1 MSAIKTKTL
10 SKNSAIN
17 VVDEVALNKSS
28 VVTNGTKFS
37 SRKEIKAAQKLTNKD
52 KAKLNAL
59 GVDTE
64 KKEKKKPNIL
74 VKEFIR
80 EFIPNPLHDY
90 ESYNAVFTLA
100 ALTLEEVNFPNIL
113 YNRMPLHPIAHS
125 SGKGKIEEV
134 TFYKQA
140 GVNLEY
146 FIDNVEVKSFITPN
160 PKTKH
165 VQRSEISFTVTE
177 PYSIGL
183 FLQTMAIQAAKAS
196 DDGNVEFT
204 NAPYALIIDFVGTDV
219 NGKIFR
225 NNNLRKVMPIQ
236 MTKAAIRA
244 SQAGA
249 VYDCVGA
256 PWVETP
262 TMDVNNAIN
271 TDITLAG
278 KTVYEM
284 MQVGDDSLMGQLNF
298 KGAELD
304 KKAKKKEQLATVPAD
319 DYVIYFPKN
328 SEIEYTE
335 AERKLVLQD
344 RATTADQYGTGEQ
357 GDYFFNTVKR
367 DRIVETLLGKNIS
380 VTNEYT
386 GTSGE
391 GIRVDQTSGEGPNA
405 TFLGNDIGA
414 SKMAINEN
422 NMAIMGKRFP
432 DFEEKYDKRKK
443 TFTRDGIT
451 LDLKQ
456 MTLSFKKGT
465 RITDI
470 IETVILLSEYAKNLT
485 KNPDEMKNKEP
496 GKHPWF
502 RIRTKCFQLQDSFF
516 KAKANNHPRLNVF
529 SIVPY
534 QVPDTIFD
542 DDTSMPSGYTVIRQ
556 NIVKGYNYLYTG
568 LNKDVLDF
576 DLTYNFAFFNSAP
589 ANLKK
594 SSATSSA
601 GGNKSIEK
609 SAVATSGPIYTITD
623 SENNKPGHLASKII
637 KAQDQKTSSEGT
649 ENESAELKIARTMND
664 RIINGG
670 TTDLIQLDLTII
682 GDPYFLPASG
692 MMNSD
697 EPTRFFVDPRPYITT
712 SASDKNN
719 GNGRGEINYQDTAC
733 FIEMNF
739 QTPIDYQPGTD
750 NLMFP
755 QGGAYTNGAG
765 ETIRLGEFSGI
776 FQVQTITSSFRQNI
790 FEQTLRINRQS
801 NMTLDATEGSGNK
814 KKIVK
819 DNSNN

>member
-1 MSAIKTKTL
+1 MSDYLDGLNVTTDNAKITVEEGVGTKIDSATL
-10 SKNSAIN
+10 SI
-17 VVDEVALNKSS
+17 D
-28 VVTNGTKFS
+28 
-37 SRKEIKAAQKLTNKD
+37 
-52 KAKLNAL
+52 
-59 GVDTE
+59 E
-64 KKEKKKPNIL
+64 KKRAAVVEATGGNIDGKKDEKPKVI
-74 VKEFIR
+74 VKQYVRDFID
-80 EFIPNPLHDY
+80 NPLHDY

-100 ALTLEEVNFPNIL
+100 ALTVEEVNFPNLL

-125 SGKGKIEEV
+125 TGKGKIEEV

-146 FIDNVEVKSFITPN
+146 FIDNVEVESQVSPS
-160 PKTKH
+160 PKTKFT
-165 VQRSEISFTVTE
+165 QKDKIRFTVTE

-196 DDGNVEFT
+196 DDGNAQYLQ
-204 NAPYALIIDFVGTDV
+204 APYALIVDFVGVDAT
-219 NGKIFR
+219 GKIFR

-249 VYDCVGA
+249 VYDCEA
-256 PWVETP
+256 SPWTQTP
-262 TMDVNNAIN
+262 VQDINNVID

-298 KGAELD
+298 KGEDLD
-304 KKAKKKEQLATVPAD
+304 KKAKKKEKLATVAQD

-328 SEIEYTE
+328 SQIEYTE
-335 AERKLVLQD
+335 EQRKLTLKD
-344 RATTADQYGTGEQ
+344 RAIVADRWSTGEQ
-357 GDYFFNTVKR
+357 GDYYFNTEKR
-367 DRIVETLLGKNIS
+367 DIVVETLLGKDVR
-380 VTNEYT
+380 VTNEFT
-386 GTSGE
+386 GTSGQ
-391 GIRVDQTSGEGPNA
+391 GVRVFQTDGEGPNA
-405 TFLGNDIGA
+405 TFLGNEIGA

-422 NMAIMGKRFP
+422 NMAIIGKRFP
-432 DFEEKYDKRKK
+432 NFEEKYDKRKK

-465 RITDI
+465 RVSDI

-485 KNPDEMKNKEP
+485 KNPDEMKNKQP

-502 RIRTKCFQLQDSFF
+502 RVRTKCFQLQDQFF
-516 KAKANNHPRLNVF
+516 KKQVNVHPRLNVF

-542 DDTSMPSGYTVIRQ
+542 DDTSLPSGYSVVRQ

-576 DLTYNFAFFNSAP
+576 DLTYNFGFYNELP
-589 ANLKK
+589 KNLYK
-594 SSATSSA
+594 SSSSSSA

-609 SAVATSGPIYTITD
+609 NATATPSVVFDIVDSKEDKAGSISARAIKPQATQTGD
-623 SENNKPGHLASKII
+623 
-637 KAQDQKTSSEGT
+637 GT
-649 ENESAELKIARTMND
+649 ENESVELKVARAMND

-670 TTDLIQLDLTII
+670 ISDLILMDLTII
-682 GDPYFLPASG
+682 GDSYFLPASA

-697 EPTRFFVDPRPYITT
+697 EPTRFFVDPRPYATT
-712 SASDKNN
+712 SATQKNN
-719 GNGRGEINYQDTAC
+719 DNGRGEINYQDTYC

-739 QTPIDYQPGTD
+739 QTPIDYQPGGD
-750 NLMFP
+750 NLIFP
-755 QGGAYTNGAG
+755 QGGAYENGAG
-765 ETIRLGEFSGI
+765 ETIRLGEFSGVY
-776 FQVQTITSSFRQNI
+776 QVQTIVSSFQQGK

-801 NMTLDATEGSGNK
+801 NMTLNATEGSGNK
-814 KKIVK
+814 KKVQKKNSK
-819 DNSNN
+819 D

>member
-1 MSAIKTKTL
+1 MGRTNLKNNI
-10 SKNSAIN
+10 KNSRIN

-28 VVTNGTKFS
+28 VVTNGTRFS
-37 SRKEIKAAQKLTNKD
+37 SRKEIKEANKQKALLKAQ
-52 KAKLNAL
+52 
-59 GVDTE
+59 GVDLP
-64 KKEKKKPNIL
+64 KEKKKSNIL

-262 TMDVNNAIN
+262 TMDVNNSIN

-304 KKAKKKEQLATVPAD
+304 KKAKKKEQLATVPSD

-367 DRIVETLLGKNIS
+367 DRIVETLLGKNVT

-502 RIRTKCFQLQDSFF
+502 RMRTKCFQLQDSFF

-542 DDTSMPSGYTVIRQ
+542 DDTSMPSGYSVIRQ

-670 TTDLIQLDLTII
+670 TTDLIQMDLTII

-712 SASDKNN
+712 PASNKNN

-755 QGGAYTNGAG
+755 QGGAYQNGAG

-801 NMTLDATEGSGNK
+801 NMTLDAVEGSGNK

>member
-1 MSAIKTKTL
+1 MGNPIVKDDTTQSDSATYRSGDGL
-10 SKNSAIN
+10 DNYG
-17 VVDEVALNKSS
+17 D
-28 VVTNGTKFS
+28 VTNRT
-37 SRKEIKAAQKLTNKD
+37 TV
-52 KAKLNAL
+52 NAEAPNE
-59 GVDTE
+59 G
-64 KKEKKKPNIL
+64 KKSNIR

-80 EFIPNPLHDY
+80 DLIPNPLHDY

-113 YNRMPLHPIAHS
+113 YNRMPLYPLAHS
-125 SGKGKIEEV
+125 AGKGNTKEV

-140 GVNLEY
+140 GVSLEY
-146 FIDNVEVKSFITPN
+146 FIDNVEIKSFISPN

-177 PYSIGL
+177 PFSIGL
-183 FLQTMAIQAAKAS
+183 FLQTMQIQAGKAS

-204 NAPYALIIDFVGTDV
+204 QAPYALIVDFVGTDA

-225 NNNLRKVMPIQ
+225 NNNLRKVMPVQ

-249 VYDCVGA
+249 VYECTAA
-256 PWVETP
+256 PWTETP
-262 TMDVNNAIN
+262 TMDVNNQIN
-271 TDITLAG
+271 TDITLSG

-304 KKAKKKEQLATVPAD
+304 KKAKKKEQLATVPTD
-319 DYVIYFPKN
+319 DFVIYFPEN

-335 AERKLVLQD
+335 AERKMVLKD
-344 RATTADQYGTGEQ
+344 RAIVSDNGTGER
-357 GDYFFNTVKR
+357 GDYVFNTEKR
-367 DRIVETLLGKNIS
+367 DTVVETLLGKN
-380 VTNEYT
+380 VRATNEYT
-386 GTSGE
+386 GTSGQ
-391 GIRVDQTSGEGPNA
+391 GVRVFQTEGEGSNA
-405 TFLGNDIGA
+405 FFLGNVIGA

-422 NMAIMGKRFP
+422 NMAMMGKKFP

-451 LDLKQ
+451 LNLKA
-456 MTLSFKKGT
+456 MTLSFKKNT

-485 KNPDEMKNKEP
+485 KNPDEMLNKQP

-502 RIRTKCFQLQDSFF
+502 RVRTKCFQLQDAFF
-516 KAKANNHPRLNVF
+516 KLKTKHHPRLNVF

-542 DDTSMPSGYTVIRQ
+542 DDTSMPSGYTVVRQ

-568 LNKDVLDF
+568 LNKDILDF
-576 DLTYNFAFFNSAP
+576 QLDYNFAFYNSAP
-589 ANLKK
+589 QNLNK
-594 SSATSSA
+594 SSSTSSA

-609 SAVATSGPIYTITD
+609 SSLATSQQQGKLTEAANDNP
-623 SENNKPGHLASKII
+623 SGLASRMI
-637 KAQDQKTSSEGT
+637 KAQKGTSGEGT

-670 TTDLIQLDLTII
+670 TTDLMQMDLQII
-682 GDPYFLPASG
+682 GDPYFIPATG

-697 EPTRFFVDPRPYITT
+697 EPIRFFVDPRPYAPT
-712 SASDKNN
+712 SKSDKNN

-739 QTPIDYQPGTD
+739 QTPIDYQPGGD
-750 NLMFP
+750 NFIFP
-755 QGGAYTNGAG
+755 QGGAYKNGAG
-765 ETIRLGEFSGI
+765 QTIRLGEFSGI
-776 FQVQTITSSFRQNI
+776 FQVQTIVSSFRQGK
-790 FEQTLRINRQS
+790 FEQTLRINRQH
-801 NMTLDATEGSGNK
+801 NMTLDAVEGAGNKKSIIMVTDKAQLKTPKKLTNTEGS
-814 KKIVK
+814 
-819 DNSNN
+819 S

>member
-1 MSAIKTKTL
+1 MSDYLDGLSVTTDNAKITVEEGVGTKIDSATL
-10 SKNSAIN
+10 SI
-17 VVDEVALNKSS
+17 D
-28 VVTNGTKFS
+28 
-37 SRKEIKAAQKLTNKD
+37 
-52 KAKLNAL
+52 
-59 GVDTE
+59 E
-64 KKEKKKPNIL
+64 KKRAAVVEATGGNIDGKKDEKPKVI
-74 VKEFIR
+74 VKQYVRDFID
-80 EFIPNPLHDY
+80 NPLHDY

-100 ALTLEEVNFPNIL
+100 ALTVEEVNFPNLL

-125 SGKGKIEEV
+125 TGKGKIEEV

-146 FIDNVEVKSFITPN
+146 FIDNVEVESQVSPS
-160 PKTKH
+160 PKTKFT
-165 VQRSEISFTVTE
+165 QKDKIRFTVTE

-196 DDGNVEFT
+196 DDGNAQYLQ
-204 NAPYALIIDFVGTDV
+204 APYALIVDFVGVDAT
-219 NGKIFR
+219 GKIFR

-249 VYDCVGA
+249 VYDCEA
-256 PWVETP
+256 SPWTQTP
-262 TMDVNNAIN
+262 VQDINNVID

-298 KGAELD
+298 KGEDLD
-304 KKAKKKEQLATVPAD
+304 KKAKKKEKLATVAQD

-328 SEIEYTE
+328 SQIEYTE
-335 AERKLVLQD
+335 EQRKLTLKD
-344 RATTADQYGTGEQ
+344 RAIVADRWSTGEQ
-357 GDYFFNTVKR
+357 GDYYFNTEKR
-367 DRIVETLLGKNIS
+367 DIVVETLLGKDVR
-380 VTNEYT
+380 VTNEFT
-386 GTSGE
+386 GTSGQ
-391 GIRVDQTSGEGPNA
+391 GVRVFQTDGEGPNA
-405 TFLGNDIGA
+405 TFLGNEIGA

-422 NMAIMGKRFP
+422 NMAIIGKRFP
-432 DFEEKYDKRKK
+432 NFEEKYDKRKK

-465 RITDI
+465 RVSDI

-485 KNPDEMKNKEP
+485 KNPDEMKNKQP

-502 RIRTKCFQLQDSFF
+502 RVRTKCFQLQDQFF
-516 KAKANNHPRLNVF
+516 KKQVNVHPRLNVF

-542 DDTSMPSGYTVIRQ
+542 DDTSLPSGYSVVRQ

-576 DLTYNFAFFNSAP
+576 DLTYNFGFYNELP
-589 ANLKK
+589 KNLYK
-594 SSATSSA
+594 SSSSSSA

-609 SAVATSGPIYTITD
+609 NATATPSVVFDIVDSKEDKAGSISARAIKPQATQTGD
-623 SENNKPGHLASKII
+623 
-637 KAQDQKTSSEGT
+637 GT
-649 ENESAELKIARTMND
+649 ENESVELKVARAMND

-670 TTDLIQLDLTII
+670 ISDLILMDLTII
-682 GDPYFLPASG
+682 GDPYFLPASA

-697 EPTRFFVDPRPYITT
+697 EPTRFFVDPRPYATT
-712 SASDKNN
+712 SATQKNN
-719 GNGRGEINYQDTAC
+719 GNGRGEINYQDTYC

-739 QTPIDYQPGTD
+739 QTPIDYQPGGD
-750 NLMFP
+750 NLIFP
-755 QGGAYTNGAG
+755 QGGAYENGAG
-765 ETIRLGEFSGI
+765 ETIRLGEFSGVY
-776 FQVQTITSSFRQNI
+776 QVQTIVSSFQQGK

-801 NMTLDATEGSGNK
+801 NMTLNATEGSGNK
-814 KKIVK
+814 KKVQKKNSK
-819 DNSNN
+819 D

>member
-1 MSAIKTKTL
+1 MGRVRGPAYNSKVTVKTDTAKD
-10 SKNSAIN
+10 NSATTGYQNAGGIGDYIEGYNVDGSRVIN
-17 VVDEVALNKSS
+17 P
-28 VVTNGTKFS
+28 
-37 SRKEIKAAQKLTNKD
+37 I
-52 KAKLNAL
+52 
-59 GVDTE
+59 
-64 KKEKKKPNIL
+64 KKETKEKDSKKKKKSNIL

-80 EFIPNPLHDY
+80 DLIPNPLHDY

-125 SGKGKIEEV
+125 SGKGNIEEV

-140 GVNLEY
+140 GVSLEY
-146 FIDNVEVKSFITPN
+146 FIDNVEVKSFIAPN

-165 VQRSEISFTVTE
+165 VQRSEIAFTVTE

-183 FLQTMAIQAAKAS
+183 FLQTMAIQAAKAAK
-196 DDGNVEFT
+196 DGNVEFT

-244 SQAGA
+244 TQAGA

-262 TMDVNNAIN
+262 TMDVNNSIN

-298 KGAELD
+298 KGEDLD
-304 KKAKKKEQLATVPAD
+304 KKAKKKEQLATVPQD

-328 SEIEYTE
+328 AQIEYTE
-335 AERKLVLQD
+335 ADRQLVSKD

-357 GDYFFNTVKR
+357 GDYYFNTVKR
-367 DRIVETLLGKNIS
+367 DRIVETLLGKNIT

-386 GTSGE
+386 GTSGQ
-391 GIRVDQTSGEGPNA
+391 GVRVDQTTGDGPNA
-405 TFLGNDIGA
+405 TFLGNEIGA

-422 NMAIMGKRFP
+422 NMAIMGKKFP
-432 DFEEKYDKRKK
+432 DFEKKYDKRKK

-451 LDLKQ
+451 LNLKQ

-485 KNPDEMKNKEP
+485 KNPDEMLNKEP

-502 RIRTKCFQLQDSFF
+502 RIRTKCFQLNDSFF

-542 DDTSMPSGYTVIRQ
+542 DDTSMPSGYSVIRQ

-576 DLTYNFAFFNSAP
+576 DLTYNFAFFNAAP

-609 SAVATSGPIYTITD
+609 SATATRSPIFTITD

-670 TTDLIQLDLTII
+670 TTDLIQMDLTII

-692 MMNSD
+692 MMNTD
-697 EPTRFFVDPRPYITT
+697 EPTRYFVDPRPYITT

-739 QTPIDYQPGTD
+739 QTPIDYQPNGD
-750 NLMFP
+750 NLIFP
-755 QGGAYTNGAG
+755 TGGAYENGAG

-776 FQVQTITSSFRQNI
+776 FQVQTITSSFRANI

-801 NMTLDATEGSGNK
+801 NMTLDAVEGDGNK

-819 DNSNN
+819 DNSKD

>member
-1 MSAIKTKTL
+1 MDYLDGFDVTTDNIKVVKDG
-10 SKNSAIN
+10 KNKINSATLN
-17 VVDEVALNKSS
+17 TAEKKQVALAEATGVNLDGK
-28 VVTNGTKFS
+28 
-37 SRKEIKAAQKLTNKD
+37 KD
-52 KAKLNAL
+52 
-59 GVDTE
+59 
-64 KKEKKKPNIL
+64 KKPNIL

-219 NGKIFR
+219 NGKVFR

-262 TMDVNNAIN
+262 TMDVNNSIN

-304 KKAKKKEQLATVPAD
+304 KKAKKKEQLATVPSD
-319 DYVIYFPKN
+319 DYVIYFPKK

-335 AERKLVLQD
+335 AERKLVLKD
-344 RATTADQYGTGEQ
+344 RATMTQDGS
-357 GDYFFNTVKR
+357 GDYFFNTEKR
-367 DRIVETLLGKNIS
+367 DKIVETLLGKDVR

-386 GTSGE
+386 GTSGQ
-391 GIRVDQTSGEGPNA
+391 GVRVDQTSGEGPNA

-485 KNPDEMKNKEP
+485 KNPDEMKNKQP

-502 RIRTKCFQLQDSFF
+502 RVRTKCFQLQDSFF
-516 KAKANNHPRLNVF
+516 KMKANNHPRLNVF

-623 SENNKPGHLASKII
+623 SANNKPGHLASKII

-670 TTDLIQLDLTII
+670 TTDLIQMDLTII

-755 QGGAYTNGAG
+755 QGGAYQNGAG

-801 NMTLDATEGSGNK
+801 NMTLDAVEGSGNK

-819 DNSNN
+819 DNSNK

>member
-1 MSAIKTKTL
+1 MSDYLDGLNVTTDNAKITVEEGVGTKIDSATL
-10 SKNSAIN
+10 SI
-17 VVDEVALNKSS
+17 D
-28 VVTNGTKFS
+28 
-37 SRKEIKAAQKLTNKD
+37 
-52 KAKLNAL
+52 
-59 GVDTE
+59 E
-64 KKEKKKPNIL
+64 KKRAAVVEATGGNIDGKKDEKPKVI
-74 VKEFIR
+74 VKQYVRDFID
-80 EFIPNPLHDY
+80 NPLHDY

-100 ALTLEEVNFPNIL
+100 ALTVEEVNFPNLL

-125 SGKGKIEEV
+125 TGKGKIEEV

-146 FIDNVEVKSFITPN
+146 FIDNVEVESQVSPS
-160 PKTKH
+160 PKTKFT
-165 VQRSEISFTVTE
+165 QKDKIRFTVTE

-196 DDGNVEFT
+196 DDGNAQYLQ
-204 NAPYALIIDFVGTDV
+204 APYALIVDFVGVDAT
-219 NGKIFR
+219 GKIFR

-249 VYDCVGA
+249 VYDCEA
-256 PWVETP
+256 SPWTQTP
-262 TMDVNNAIN
+262 VQDINNVID

-298 KGAELD
+298 KGEDLD
-304 KKAKKKEQLATVPAD
+304 KKAKKKEKLATVAQD

-328 SEIEYTE
+328 SQIEYTE
-335 AERKLVLQD
+335 EQRKLTLKD
-344 RATTADQYGTGEQ
+344 RAIVADRWSTGEQ
-357 GDYFFNTVKR
+357 GDYYFNTEKR
-367 DRIVETLLGKNIS
+367 DIVVETLLGKDVR
-380 VTNEYT
+380 VTNEFT
-386 GTSGE
+386 GTSGQ
-391 GIRVDQTSGEGPNA
+391 GVRVFQTDGEGPNA
-405 TFLGNDIGA
+405 TFLGNEIGA

-422 NMAIMGKRFP
+422 NMAIIGKRFP
-432 DFEEKYDKRKK
+432 NFEEKYDKRKK

-465 RITDI
+465 RVSDI

-485 KNPDEMKNKEP
+485 KNPDEMKNKQP

-502 RIRTKCFQLQDSFF
+502 RVRTKCFQLQDQFF
-516 KAKANNHPRLNVF
+516 KKQVNVHPRLNVF

-542 DDTSMPSGYTVIRQ
+542 DDTSLPSGYSVVRQ

-576 DLTYNFAFFNSAP
+576 DLTYNFGFYNELP
-589 ANLKK
+589 KNINK
-594 SSATSSA
+594 SSSTSSA

-609 SAVATSGPIYTITD
+609 NATATPSVIVDIVDSNQDKAGSISARAIKTQ
-623 SENNKPGHLASKII
+623 NNQRG
-637 KAQDQKTSSEGT
+637 EGT

-670 TTDLIQLDLTII
+670 ISDLILMDLTII
-682 GDPYFLPASG
+682 GDPYFLPASA

-697 EPTRFFVDPRPYITT
+697 EPIRYFVDPRPYATT
-712 SASDKNN
+712 PASQKNN
-719 GNGRGEINYQDTAC
+719 GNGRGEINYQDTYC

-739 QTPIDYQPGTD
+739 QTPIDYQPGGD
-750 NLMFP
+750 NLIFP
-755 QGGAYTNGAG
+755 QGGAYENGAG
-765 ETIRLGEFSGI
+765 QTIRLGEFSGVY
-776 FQVQTITSSFRQNI
+776 QVQTIASSFRQGK

-801 NMTLDATEGSGNK
+801 NMTLNAVEGSGNK
-814 KKIVK
+814 KKVQKKNSK
-819 DNSNN
+819 D

>member
-1 MSAIKTKTL
+1 MSDYLDGLNVTTDNAKITVEEGVGTKIDSATL
-10 SKNSAIN
+10 SI
-17 VVDEVALNKSS
+17 D
-28 VVTNGTKFS
+28 
-37 SRKEIKAAQKLTNKD
+37 
-52 KAKLNAL
+52 
-59 GVDTE
+59 E
-64 KKEKKKPNIL
+64 KKRAAVVEATGGNIDGKKDEKPKVI
-74 VKEFIR
+74 VKQYVRDFID
-80 EFIPNPLHDY
+80 NPLHDY

-100 ALTLEEVNFPNIL
+100 ALTVEEVNFPNLL

-125 SGKGKIEEV
+125 TGKGKIEEV

-146 FIDNVEVKSFITPN
+146 FIDNVEVESQVSPS
-160 PKTKH
+160 PKTKFT
-165 VQRSEISFTVTE
+165 QKDKIRFTVTE

-196 DDGNVEFT
+196 DDGNAQYLQ
-204 NAPYALIIDFVGTDV
+204 APYALIVDFVGVDAT
-219 NGKIFR
+219 GKIFR

-249 VYDCVGA
+249 VYDCEA
-256 PWVETP
+256 SPWTQTP
-262 TMDVNNAIN
+262 VQDINNVID

-298 KGAELD
+298 KGEDLD
-304 KKAKKKEQLATVPAD
+304 KKAKKKEKLATVAQD

-328 SEIEYTE
+328 SQIEYTE
-335 AERKLVLQD
+335 EQRKLTLKD
-344 RATTADQYGTGEQ
+344 RAIVADRWSTGEQ
-357 GDYFFNTVKR
+357 GDYYFNTEKR
-367 DRIVETLLGKNIS
+367 DIVVETLLGKDVR
-380 VTNEYT
+380 VTNEFT
-386 GTSGE
+386 GTSGQ
-391 GIRVDQTSGEGPNA
+391 GVRVFQTDGEGPNA
-405 TFLGNDIGA
+405 TFLGNEIGA

-422 NMAIMGKRFP
+422 NMAIIGKRFP
-432 DFEEKYDKRKK
+432 NFEEKYDKRKR

-465 RITDI
+465 RVSDI

-485 KNPDEMKNKEP
+485 KNPDEMKNKQP

-502 RIRTKCFQLQDSFF
+502 RVRTKCFQLQDQFF
-516 KAKANNHPRLNVF
+516 KKQVNVHPRLNVF

-542 DDTSMPSGYTVIRQ
+542 DDTSLPSGYSVVRQ

-576 DLTYNFAFFNSAP
+576 DLTYNFGFYNELP
-589 ANLKK
+589 KNLYK
-594 SSATSSA
+594 SSSSSSA

-609 SAVATSGPIYTITD
+609 NATATPSVVFDIVDSKEDKAGSISARAIKPQATQTGD
-623 SENNKPGHLASKII
+623 
-637 KAQDQKTSSEGT
+637 GT
-649 ENESAELKIARTMND
+649 ENESVELKVARAMND

-670 TTDLIQLDLTII
+670 ISDLILMDLTII
-682 GDPYFLPASG
+682 GDPYFLPASA

-697 EPTRFFVDPRPYITT
+697 EPTRFFVDPRPYATT
-712 SASDKNN
+712 SATQKNN
-719 GNGRGEINYQDTAC
+719 GNGRGEINYQDTYC

-739 QTPIDYQPGTD
+739 QTPIDYQPGGD
-750 NLMFP
+750 NLIFP
-755 QGGAYTNGAG
+755 QGGAYENGAG
-765 ETIRLGEFSGI
+765 ETIRLGEFSGVY
-776 FQVQTITSSFRQNI
+776 QVQTIVSSFQQGK

-801 NMTLDATEGSGNK
+801 NMTLNATEGSGNK
-814 KKIVK
+814 KKVQKKNSK
-819 DNSNN
+819 D

>member
-1 MSAIKTKTL
+1 MGNPIVKDDTTQSDSATYRSGDGL
-10 SKNSAIN
+10 DNYG
-17 VVDEVALNKSS
+17 D
-28 VVTNGTKFS
+28 VTNRT
-37 SRKEIKAAQKLTNKD
+37 TV
-52 KAKLNAL
+52 NAEAPNE
-59 GVDTE
+59 G
-64 KKEKKKPNIL
+64 KKSNIR

-80 EFIPNPLHDY
+80 DLIPNPLHDY

-113 YNRMPLHPIAHS
+113 YNRMPLYPLAHS
-125 SGKGKIEEV
+125 AGKGNTKEV

-140 GVNLEY
+140 GVSLEY
-146 FIDNVEVKSFITPN
+146 FIDNVEIKSFISPN

-177 PYSIGL
+177 PFSIGL
-183 FLQTMAIQAAKAS
+183 FLQTMQIQAGKAS

-204 NAPYALIIDFVGTDV
+204 QAPYALIVDFVGTDA

-225 NNNLRKVMPIQ
+225 NNNLRKVMPVQ

-249 VYDCVGA
+249 VYECTAA
-256 PWVETP
+256 PWTETP
-262 TMDVNNAIN
+262 TMDVNNQIN
-271 TDITLAG
+271 TDITLSG

-304 KKAKKKEQLATVPAD
+304 KKAKKKEQLATVPTD
-319 DYVIYFPKN
+319 DFVIYFPEN

-335 AERKLVLQD
+335 AERKMVLKD
-344 RATTADQYGTGEQ
+344 RAIVSDNGTGER
-357 GDYFFNTVKR
+357 GDYVFNTEKR
-367 DRIVETLLGKNIS
+367 DTVVETLLGKN
-380 VTNEYT
+380 VRATNEYT
-386 GTSGE
+386 GTSGQ
-391 GIRVDQTSGEGPNA
+391 GVRVFQTEGEGSNA
-405 TFLGNDIGA
+405 FFLGNVIGA

-422 NMAIMGKRFP
+422 NMAMMGKKFP

-451 LDLKQ
+451 LNLKA
-456 MTLSFKKGT
+456 MTLSFKKNT

-485 KNPDEMKNKEP
+485 KNPDEMLNKQP

-502 RIRTKCFQLQDSFF
+502 RVRTKCFQLQDAFF
-516 KAKANNHPRLNVF
+516 KLKTKHHPRLNVF

-542 DDTSMPSGYTVIRQ
+542 DDTSMPSGYTVVRQ

-568 LNKDVLDF
+568 LNKDILDF
-576 DLTYNFAFFNSAP
+576 QLDYNFAFYNSAP
-589 ANLKK
+589 QNLNK
-594 SSATSSA
+594 SSSTSSA

-609 SAVATSGPIYTITD
+609 SSLATSQQQAKLIEAAND
-623 SENNKPGHLASKII
+623 KPGSMASRMI
-637 KAQDQKTSSEGT
+637 KAQKGTSGEGT

-670 TTDLIQLDLTII
+670 TTDLMQMDLQII
-682 GDPYFLPASG
+682 GDPYFIPATG

-697 EPTRFFVDPRPYITT
+697 EPIRFFVDPRPYAPT
-712 SASDKNN
+712 SKSDKNN

-739 QTPIDYQPGTD
+739 QTPIDYQPGGD
-750 NLMFP
+750 NFIFP
-755 QGGAYTNGAG
+755 QGGAYKNGAG
-765 ETIRLGEFSGI
+765 QTIRLGEFSGI
-776 FQVQTITSSFRQNI
+776 FQVQTIVSSFRQGK
-790 FEQTLRINRQS
+790 FEQTLRINRQH
-801 NMTLDATEGSGNK
+801 NMTLDAVEGAGNKKSIIMVTDKAQLKTPKKLTNTEGS
-814 KKIVK
+814 
-819 DNSNN
+819 S

>member
-1 MSAIKTKTL
+1 MAYVDDYIGDFDV
-10 SKNSAIN
+10 SKGKAK
-17 VVDEVALNKSS
+17 VVDES
-28 VVTNGTKFS
+28 
-37 SRKEIKAAQKLTNKD
+37 
-52 KAKLNAL
+52 
-59 GVDTE
+59 
-64 KKEKKKPNIL
+64 KKKVGSTVDWQDSGLSYMDVEVDNTTIQNNTKKTESKKKKSNIL

-262 TMDVNNAIN
+262 TMDVNNEIN

-304 KKAKKKEQLATVPAD
+304 KKAKKKEQLATIPSD

-344 RATTADQYGTGEQ
+344 RATTADQHGTGEQ

-367 DRIVETLLGKNIS
+367 DRIVETLLGKNIT

-432 DFEEKYDKRKK
+432 NFEEKYDKRKK

-576 DLTYNFAFFNSAP
+576 DLTYNFAFYNSAP

-623 SENNKPGHLASKII
+623 SKNNKPGHLASKII

-670 TTDLIQLDLTII
+670 TTDLIQMDLTII

-755 QGGAYTNGAG
+755 QGGAYQNGAG

-776 FQVQTITSSFRQNI
+776 FQVQTITNSFRQNI

-801 NMTLDATEGSGNK
+801 NMTLDAIEGSGNK

-819 DNSNN
+819 DNSKN

>member
-1 MSAIKTKTL
+1 MSDYLDGLSVTTDNAKITVEEGVGTKIDSATL
-10 SKNSAIN
+10 SI
-17 VVDEVALNKSS
+17 D
-28 VVTNGTKFS
+28 
-37 SRKEIKAAQKLTNKD
+37 
-52 KAKLNAL
+52 
-59 GVDTE
+59 E
-64 KKEKKKPNIL
+64 KKRAAVVEATGGNIDGKKDEKPKVI
-74 VKEFIR
+74 VKQYVRDFID
-80 EFIPNPLHDY
+80 NPLHDY

-100 ALTLEEVNFPNIL
+100 ALTVEEVNFPNLL

-125 SGKGKIEEV
+125 TGKGKIEEV

-146 FIDNVEVKSFITPN
+146 FIDNVEVESQVSPS
-160 PKTKH
+160 PKTKFT
-165 VQRSEISFTVTE
+165 QKDKIRFTVTE

-196 DDGNVEFT
+196 DDGNAQYLQ
-204 NAPYALIIDFVGTDV
+204 APYALIVDFVGVDAT
-219 NGKIFR
+219 GKIFR

-249 VYDCVGA
+249 VYDCEA
-256 PWVETP
+256 SPWTQTP
-262 TMDVNNAIN
+262 VQDINNVID

-298 KGAELD
+298 KGEDLD
-304 KKAKKKEQLATVPAD
+304 KKAKKKEKLATVAQD

-328 SEIEYTE
+328 SQIEYTE
-335 AERKLVLQD
+335 EQRKLTLKD
-344 RATTADQYGTGEQ
+344 RAIVADRWSTGEQ
-357 GDYFFNTVKR
+357 GDYYFNTEKR
-367 DRIVETLLGKNIS
+367 DIVVETLLGKDVR
-380 VTNEYT
+380 VTNEFT
-386 GTSGE
+386 GTSGQ
-391 GIRVDQTSGEGPNA
+391 GVRVFQTDGEGPNA
-405 TFLGNDIGA
+405 TFLGNEIGA

-422 NMAIMGKRFP
+422 NMAIIGKRFP
-432 DFEEKYDKRKK
+432 TFEEKYDKRKK

-465 RITDI
+465 RISDI

-485 KNPDEMKNKEP
+485 KNPDEMKNKQP

-502 RIRTKCFQLQDSFF
+502 RVRTKCFQLQDQFF
-516 KAKANNHPRLNVF
+516 KVKTNNHPRLNVF

-542 DDTSMPSGYTVIRQ
+542 DDTSLPSGYSVVRQ

-576 DLTYNFAFFNSAP
+576 DLTYNFGFYNELP
-589 ANLKK
+589 KNLYK
-594 SSATSSA
+594 SSSSSSA

-609 SAVATSGPIYTITD
+609 NATATPSVVFDIVDSKEDKAGSISARAIKPQATQTGD
-623 SENNKPGHLASKII
+623 
-637 KAQDQKTSSEGT
+637 GT
-649 ENESAELKIARTMND
+649 ENESVELKVARAMND

-670 TTDLIQLDLTII
+670 ISDLILMDLTII
-682 GDPYFLPASG
+682 GDPYFLPASA

-697 EPTRFFVDPRPYITT
+697 EPTRFFVDPRPYATT
-712 SASDKNN
+712 SATQKNN
-719 GNGRGEINYQDTAC
+719 GNGRGEINYQDTYC

-739 QTPIDYQPGTD
+739 QTPIDYQPGGD
-750 NLMFP
+750 NLIFP
-755 QGGAYTNGAG
+755 QGGAYENGAG
-765 ETIRLGEFSGI
+765 QTIRLGEFSGVY
-776 FQVQTITSSFRQNI
+776 QVQTIASSFRQGK

-801 NMTLDATEGSGNK
+801 NMTLNAVEGSGNK
-814 KKIVK
+814 KKVQKKNSK
-819 DNSNN
+819 D

>member
-1 MSAIKTKTL
+1 MSYRNKT
-10 SKNSAIN
+10 NSAVKVIN
-17 VVDEVALNKSS
+17 NESGNIGRNLAGSS
-28 VVTNGTKFS
+28 AF
-37 SRKEIKAAQKLTNKD
+37 D
-52 KAKLNAL
+52 YFNADGL
-59 GVDTE
+59 ANTVKGKVENNEE
-64 KKEKKKPNIL
+64 KKKKPNVKI
-74 VKEFIR
+74 KEFIR
-80 EFIPNPLHDY
+80 DLIPNPLHDY

-113 YNRMPLHPIAHS
+113 YNRMPLYPVAHS
-125 SGKGKIEEV
+125 AGKGNIKEV

-140 GVNLEY
+140 GVSLEY
-146 FIDNVEVKSFITPN
+146 FIDNVEIKSFISPN
-160 PKTKH
+160 QKTKH

-177 PYSIGL
+177 PFSIGL
-183 FLQTMAIQAAKAS
+183 FLQTMQIQAGKAA

-204 NAPYALIIDFVGTDV
+204 QAPYALIVDFVGVDA

-225 NNNLRKVMPIQ
+225 NNNLRKVMPVQ

-249 VYDCVGA
+249 VYECTAA
-256 PWVETP
+256 PWTETP
-262 TMDVNNAIN
+262 TMDVNNKIN
-271 TDITLAG
+271 TDITLSG

-304 KKAKKKEQLATVPAD
+304 KKAKKKEQLATVPQD
-319 DYVIYFPKN
+319 DFVIYFPEN
-328 SEIEYTE
+328 SEVEYTE
-335 AERKLVLQD
+335 AERKMVLKD
-344 RATTADQYGTGEQ
+344 RAIVADKGDGEL
-357 GDYFFNTVKR
+357 GDYYFNTEKR
-367 DRIVETLLGKNIS
+367 DIVVETLLGKNVR

-386 GTSGE
+386 GTSGQ
-391 GIRVDQTSGEGPNA
+391 GVRVFQTEGEGSNA
-405 TFLGNDIGA
+405 FFLGNDIGA

-422 NMAIMGKRFP
+422 NMAIMGKKFP

-451 LDLKQ
+451 LNLKL
-456 MTLSFKKGT
+456 MTLSFKKNT

-485 KNPDEMKNKEP
+485 KNPDEMKNKQP

-502 RIRTKCFQLQDSFF
+502 RVRTKCFQLQDAFF
-516 KAKANNHPRLNVF
+516 KLKTKTHPRLNVF

-542 DDTSMPSGYTVIRQ
+542 DDTSMPSGYTVVRQ

-568 LNKDVLDF
+568 LNKDILDF
-576 DLTYNFAFFNSAP
+576 QLDYNFAFYNSAP
-589 ANLKK
+589 QNLNK
-594 SSATSSA
+594 SSSTSSA

-609 SAVATSGPIYTITD
+609 NSTATDNQQAKLEEAALDKPGPLISRVLKAQKETSG
-623 SENNKPGHLASKII
+623 
-637 KAQDQKTSSEGT
+637 EGT

-670 TTDLIQLDLTII
+670 TTDLIQMDLQII

-697 EPTRFFVDPRPYITT
+697 EPIRFFVDPRPYAPD

-739 QTPIDYQPGTD
+739 QTPIDYQPGGD
-750 NLMFP
+750 NFIFP
-755 QGGAYTNGAG
+755 QGGAYKNGAG
-765 ETIRLGEFSGI
+765 QTIRLGEFSGI
-776 FQVQTITSSFRQNI
+776 FQVQTIVSSFVQGK
-790 FEQTLRINRQS
+790 FEQTLRINRQA
-801 NMTLDATEGSGNK
+801 NMTLDAVEGSGNK
-814 KKIVK
+814 KSITLVTDKTQLDK
-819 DNSNN
+819 QYYD

>member
-637 KAQDQKTSSEGT
+637 KAQDQKTSNEGT

-670 TTDLIQLDLTII
+670 TTDLIQMDLTII

-801 NMTLDATEGSGNK
+801 NMTLDAVEGSGNK

>member
-1 MSAIKTKTL
+1 MDYLDDFNVTTDNTKITVEDGVGKKIDSATL
-10 SKNSAIN
+10 STA
-17 VVDEVALNKSS
+17 
-28 VVTNGTKFS
+28 
-37 SRKEIKAAQKLTNKD
+37 
-52 KAKLNAL
+52 
-59 GVDTE
+59 E
-64 KKEKKKPNIL
+64 KKQVAMAEATGVKLDGKKDEKPKVL
-74 VKEFIR
+74 VKQYVRDFID
-80 EFIPNPLHDY
+80 NPLHDY

-100 ALTLEEVNFPNIL
+100 ALTVEEVNFPNLL

-125 SGKGKIEEV
+125 TGKGKIEEV

-146 FIDNVEVKSFITPN
+146 FIDNVEIESQVTPS
-160 PKTKH
+160 PKTKFT
-165 VQRSEISFTVTE
+165 QKDKIRFTVTE

-196 DDGNVEFT
+196 DDGNAQYLT
-204 NAPYALIIDFVGTDV
+204 APYALIVDFVGQDAP
-219 NGKIFR
+219 GKIFR
-225 NNNLRKVMPIQ
+225 NSNLRKVMPIQ

-249 VYDCVGA
+249 VYDCEAA
-256 PWVETP
+256 PWTQTP
-262 TMDVNNAIN
+262 VQDINNTIN

-284 MQVGDDSLMGQLNF
+284 MQVGDNSLMGQLNF
-298 KGAELD
+298 KGEDLD
-304 KKAKKKEQLATVPAD
+304 KKAKKKEQLVTLPTD
-319 DYVIYFPKN
+319 DYVIYFPMK
-328 SEIEYTE
+328 SEVEYTE
-335 AERKLVLQD
+335 AERKLTLKD
-344 RATTADQYGTGEQ
+344 RAIVADRGTGEL
-357 GDYFFNTVKR
+357 GDYYFNTEKR
-367 DRIVETLLGKNIS
+367 DIVVETLLGKNVR

-386 GTSGE
+386 GTSGQ
-391 GIRVDQTSGEGPNA
+391 GIRVFQTDGEGPNA

-422 NMAIMGKRFP
+422 NMAIIGKRFP
-432 DFEEKYDKRKK
+432 NFEEKYDKRKK

-465 RITDI
+465 RISDI

-485 KNPDEMKNKEP
+485 KNPDEMKNKQP

-502 RIRTKCFQLQDSFF
+502 RVRTKCFQLQDQFF
-516 KAKANNHPRLNVF
+516 KMKTQNHPRLNVF

-542 DDTSMPSGYTVIRQ
+542 DDTSLPSGYSVVRQ

-576 DLTYNFAFFNSAP
+576 DLTYNFGFYNELP
-589 ANLKK
+589 KNLYK
-594 SSATSSA
+594 SSSTSSA

-609 SAVATSGPIYTITD
+609 NATATPSVIYDIVDSSEDKAGSISARVI
-623 SENNKPGHLASKII
+623 KPQSNQRG
-637 KAQDQKTSSEGT
+637 EGT
-649 ENESAELKIARTMND
+649 ENESVELKVARAMND

-670 TTDLIQLDLTII
+670 ISDLILMDLTII
-682 GDPYFLPASG
+682 GDPYFLPASA

-697 EPTRFFVDPRPYITT
+697 EPTRFFVDPRPYATT
-712 SASDKNN
+712 PASQKNN
-719 GNGRGEINYQDTAC
+719 GNGRGEINYQDTYC

-739 QTPIDYQPGTD
+739 QTPIDYQPGGD
-750 NLMFP
+750 QLIFP
-755 QGGAYTNGAG
+755 QGGAYENGAG
-765 ETIRLGEFSGI
+765 QTIRLGEFSGVY
-776 FQVQTITSSFRQNI
+776 QVQTIMSSFREGK

-801 NMTLDATEGSGNK
+801 NMTLNATEGSGNK
-814 KKIVK
+814 KKIQKKNSK
-819 DNSNN
+819 D

>member
-1 MSAIKTKTL
+1 MGNPIVKDDTTQSDSATYRSGDGL
-10 SKNSAIN
+10 DNYG
-17 VVDEVALNKSS
+17 D
-28 VVTNGTKFS
+28 VTNRT
-37 SRKEIKAAQKLTNKD
+37 TV
-52 KAKLNAL
+52 NAEAPNE
-59 GVDTE
+59 G
-64 KKEKKKPNIL
+64 KKSNIR

-80 EFIPNPLHDY
+80 DLIPNPLHDY

-113 YNRMPLHPIAHS
+113 YNRMPLYPLAHS
-125 SGKGKIEEV
+125 AGKGNTKEV

-140 GVNLEY
+140 GVSLEY
-146 FIDNVEVKSFITPN
+146 FIDNVEIKSFISPN

-177 PYSIGL
+177 PFSIGL
-183 FLQTMAIQAAKAS
+183 FLQTMQIQAGKAS

-204 NAPYALIIDFVGTDV
+204 QAPYALIVDFVGTDA

-225 NNNLRKVMPIQ
+225 NNNLRKVMPVQ

-249 VYDCVGA
+249 VYECTAA
-256 PWVETP
+256 PWTETP
-262 TMDVNNAIN
+262 TMDVNNQIN
-271 TDITLAG
+271 TDITLSG

-304 KKAKKKEQLATVPAD
+304 KKAKKKEQLATVPTD
-319 DYVIYFPKN
+319 DFVIYFPEN

-335 AERKLVLQD
+335 AERKMVLKD
-344 RATTADQYGTGEQ
+344 RAIVSDNGTGER
-357 GDYFFNTVKR
+357 GDYVFNTEKR
-367 DRIVETLLGKNIS
+367 DIVVETLLGKN
-380 VTNEYT
+380 VRATNEYT
-386 GTSGE
+386 GTSGQ
-391 GIRVDQTSGEGPNA
+391 GVRVFQTEGEGSNA
-405 TFLGNDIGA
+405 FFLGNVIGA

-422 NMAIMGKRFP
+422 NMAMMGKKFP

-451 LDLKQ
+451 LNLKA
-456 MTLSFKKGT
+456 MTLSFKKNT

-485 KNPDEMKNKEP
+485 KNPDEMLNKQP

-502 RIRTKCFQLQDSFF
+502 RVRTKCFQLQDAFF
-516 KAKANNHPRLNVF
+516 KLKTKHHPRLNVF

-542 DDTSMPSGYTVIRQ
+542 DDSSMPSGYTVVRQ

-568 LNKDVLDF
+568 LNKDILDF
-576 DLTYNFAFFNSAP
+576 QLDYNFAFYNSAP
-589 ANLKK
+589 QNLNK
-594 SSATSSA
+594 SSSTSSA

-609 SAVATSGPIYTITD
+609 SSLATSQQQGKLTEAANDNP
-623 SENNKPGHLASKII
+623 SGLASRMI
-637 KAQDQKTSSEGT
+637 KAQKGTSGEGT

-670 TTDLIQLDLTII
+670 TTDLMQMDLQII
-682 GDPYFLPASG
+682 GDPYFIPATG

-697 EPTRFFVDPRPYITT
+697 EPIRFFVDPRPYAPT
-712 SASDKNN
+712 SKSDKNN

-739 QTPIDYQPGTD
+739 QTPIDYQPGGD
-750 NLMFP
+750 NFIFP
-755 QGGAYTNGAG
+755 QGGAYKNGAG
-765 ETIRLGEFSGI
+765 QTIRLGEFSGI
-776 FQVQTITSSFRQNI
+776 FQVQTIVSSFRQGK
-790 FEQTLRINRQS
+790 FEQTLRINRQH
-801 NMTLDATEGSGNK
+801 NMTLDAVEGAGNKKSIIMVTDKAQLKTPKKLTNTEGS
-814 KKIVK
+814 
-819 DNSNN
+819 S

>member
-1 MSAIKTKTL
+1 MFFNKKTNSNVTL
-10 SKNSAIN
+10 K
-17 VVDEVALNKSS
+17 K
-28 VVTNGTKFS
+28 
-37 SRKEIKAAQKLTNKD
+37 
-52 KAKLNAL
+52 
-59 GVDTE
+59 GVTE
-64 KKEKKKPNIL
+64 KVGATVEWKDSGLSYMDVETNTSVTKDENVSKKKKKPNVQ

-113 YNRMPLHPIAHS
+113 YNRMPLHPVAHS
-125 SGKGKIEEV
+125 AGKGKIEEV

-140 GVNLEY
+140 GVSLEY
-146 FIDNVEVKSFITPN
+146 FIDNVEIKSFISPN
-160 PKTKH
+160 QKTKH
-165 VQRSEISFTVTE
+165 VQRSELSFTVTE
-177 PYSIGL
+177 PFSIGL
-183 FLQTMAIQAAKAS
+183 FLQTMAIQAGKAA

-204 NAPYALIIDFVGTDV
+204 RAPYALIVDFVGQDV

-249 VYDCVGA
+249 VYDCTAA
-256 PWVETP
+256 PWIETP
-262 TMDVNNAIN
+262 TMDVNNKIN
-271 TDITLAG
+271 TDITLSG

-298 KGAELD
+298 KGEDLD
-304 KKAKKKEQLATVPAD
+304 KKTKKKEKLATVPTD
-319 DYVIYFPKN
+319 DFVIYFPEN
-328 SEIEYTE
+328 SEVEYTE
-335 AERKLVLQD
+335 AERKRVLKD
-344 RATTADQYGTGEQ
+344 RATMTSDGS
-357 GDYFFNTVKR
+357 GDYFFNTEKR
-367 DRIVETLLGKNIS
+367 DSIVETLLGKNIR

-386 GTSGE
+386 GTSGQ
-391 GIRVDQTSGEGPNA
+391 GVRVFQTEGEGSNA

-422 NMAIMGKRFP
+422 NMAIMGKKFP

-451 LDLKQ
+451 LNLRA

-465 RITDI
+465 RVTDI

-485 KNPDEMKNKEP
+485 KNPDEMKNKQP

-502 RIRTKCFQLQDSFF
+502 RVRTKCFQLQDSFF
-516 KAKANNHPRLNVF
+516 KMKTNNHPRLNVF

-542 DDTSMPSGYTVIRQ
+542 DDTSMPTGITVLRQ

-568 LNKDVLDF
+568 LNKDIMDFQLD
-576 DLTYNFAFFNSAP
+576 YNFAFFNSAP
-589 ANLKK
+589 QNMNKT
-594 SSATSSA
+594 SSTSSA

-609 SAVATSGPIYTITD
+609 SGVATNVPKMFVTD
-623 SENNKPGHLASKII
+623 SEDNKPGNLASRIV
-637 KAQDQKTSSEGT
+637 KAQKEASGEGT

-670 TTDLIQLDLTII
+670 TTDLIQMDLTII

-697 EPTRFFVDPRPYITT
+697 EPTRFFVDPRPYATE
-712 SASDKNN
+712 SSSDKNN
-719 GNGRGEINYQDTAC
+719 GNGRGEINYQDTSC

-739 QTPIDYQPGTD
+739 QTPIDYQPGGD
-750 NLMFP
+750 NFIFP
-755 QGGAYTNGAG
+755 QGGSYQNGAG

-776 FQVQTITSSFRQNI
+776 FQVQTILSTFRQGM
-790 FEQTLRINRQS
+790 FEQTLRINRQA
-801 NMTLDATEGSGNK
+801 NMTLNAVEGSGNK
-814 KKIVK
+814 KKIQK
-819 DNSNN
+819 DNSKD

>member
-1 MSAIKTKTL
+1 MSDYLDGLNVTTDNAKITVEEGVGTKIDSATL
-10 SKNSAIN
+10 SI
-17 VVDEVALNKSS
+17 D
-28 VVTNGTKFS
+28 
-37 SRKEIKAAQKLTNKD
+37 
-52 KAKLNAL
+52 
-59 GVDTE
+59 E
-64 KKEKKKPNIL
+64 KKRAAVVEATGGNIDGKKDEKPKVI
-74 VKEFIR
+74 VKQYVRDFID
-80 EFIPNPLHDY
+80 NPLHDY

-100 ALTLEEVNFPNIL
+100 ALTVEEVNFPNLL

-125 SGKGKIEEV
+125 TGKGKIEEV

-146 FIDNVEVKSFITPN
+146 FIDNVEVESQVSPS
-160 PKTKH
+160 PKTKFT
-165 VQRSEISFTVTE
+165 QKDKIRFTVTE

-196 DDGNVEFT
+196 DDGNAQYLQ
-204 NAPYALIIDFVGTDV
+204 APYALIVDFVGVDAT
-219 NGKIFR
+219 GKIFR

-249 VYDCVGA
+249 VYDCEA
-256 PWVETP
+256 SPWTQTP
-262 TMDVNNAIN
+262 VQDINNVID

-298 KGAELD
+298 KGEDLD
-304 KKAKKKEQLATVPAD
+304 KKAKKKEKLATVAQD

-328 SEIEYTE
+328 SQIEYTE
-335 AERKLVLQD
+335 EQRKLTLKD
-344 RATTADQYGTGEQ
+344 RAIVADRWSTGEQ
-357 GDYFFNTVKR
+357 GDYYFNTEKR
-367 DRIVETLLGKNIS
+367 DIVVETLLGKDVR
-380 VTNEYT
+380 VTNEFT
-386 GTSGE
+386 GTSGQ
-391 GIRVDQTSGEGPNA
+391 GVRVFQTDGEGPNA
-405 TFLGNDIGA
+405 TFLGNEIGA

-422 NMAIMGKRFP
+422 NMAIIGKRFP
-432 DFEEKYDKRKK
+432 NFEEKYDKRKK

-465 RITDI
+465 RVSDI

-485 KNPDEMKNKEP
+485 KNPDEMKNKQP

-502 RIRTKCFQLQDSFF
+502 RVRTKCFQLQDQFF
-516 KAKANNHPRLNVF
+516 KKQVNVHPRLNVF

-542 DDTSMPSGYTVIRQ
+542 DDTSLPSGYSVVRQ

-576 DLTYNFAFFNSAP
+576 DLTYNFGFYNELP
-589 ANLKK
+589 KNLYK
-594 SSATSSA
+594 SSSSSSA

-609 SAVATSGPIYTITD
+609 NATATPSVVFDIVDSKEDKAGSISARAIKPQATQTGD
-623 SENNKPGHLASKII
+623 
-637 KAQDQKTSSEGT
+637 GT
-649 ENESAELKIARTMND
+649 ENESVELKVARAMND

-670 TTDLIQLDLTII
+670 ISDLILMDLTII
-682 GDPYFLPASG
+682 GDPYFLPASA

-697 EPTRFFVDPRPYITT
+697 EPTRFFVDPRPYATT
-712 SASDKNN
+712 SATQKNN
-719 GNGRGEINYQDTAC
+719 GNGRGEINYQDTYC

-739 QTPIDYQPGTD
+739 QTPIDYQPGGD
-750 NLMFP
+750 NLIFP
-755 QGGAYTNGAG
+755 QGGAYENGAG
-765 ETIRLGEFSGI
+765 ETIRLVEFSGVY
-776 FQVQTITSSFRQNI
+776 QVQTIVSSFQQGK

-801 NMTLDATEGSGNK
+801 NMTLNATEGSGNK
-814 KKIVK
+814 KKVQKKNSK
-819 DNSNN
+819 D

>member
-1 MSAIKTKTL
+1 MSYRNKANETNSAIKV
-10 SKNSAIN
+10 I
-17 VVDEVALNKSS
+17 DNKSGS
-28 VVTNGTKFS
+28 IGRNIAGS
-37 SRKEIKAAQKLTNKD
+37 SAFD
-52 KAKLNAL
+52 YFNADGL
-59 GVDTE
+59 GSTVKGKVESNDENNEE
-64 KKEKKKPNIL
+64 KKKKPNVKI
-74 VKEFIR
+74 KEFIR
-80 EFIPNPLHDY
+80 DLIPNPLHDY

-100 ALTLEEVNFPNIL
+100 ALTVEEVNFPNIL

-125 SGKGKIEEV
+125 TGKGKIEEV

-146 FIDNVEVKSFITPN
+146 FIDNVEVESQVSPS
-160 PKTKH
+160 PKTKFT
-165 VQRSEISFTVTE
+165 QKDKIRFTVTE

-196 DDGNVEFT
+196 DDGNAQYLQ
-204 NAPYALIIDFVGTDV
+204 APYALIVDFVGVDAT
-219 NGKIFR
+219 GKIFR

-249 VYDCVGA
+249 VYDCEA
-256 PWVETP
+256 SPWTQTP
-262 TMDVNNAIN
+262 VQDINNVID

-298 KGAELD
+298 KGEDLD
-304 KKAKKKEQLATVPAD
+304 KKAKKKEKLATVAQD

-328 SEIEYTE
+328 SQIEYTE
-335 AERKLVLQD
+335 EQRKLTLKD
-344 RATTADQYGTGEQ
+344 RAIVADRWSTGEQ
-357 GDYFFNTVKR
+357 GDYYFNTEKR
-367 DRIVETLLGKNIS
+367 DIVVETLLGKDVR
-380 VTNEYT
+380 VTNEFT
-386 GTSGE
+386 GTSGQ
-391 GIRVDQTSGEGPNA
+391 GVRVFQTDGEGPNA
-405 TFLGNDIGA
+405 TFLGNEIGA

-422 NMAIMGKRFP
+422 NMAIIGKRFP
-432 DFEEKYDKRKK
+432 NFEEKYDKRKK

-465 RITDI
+465 RVSDI

-485 KNPDEMKNKEP
+485 KNPDEMKNKQP

-502 RIRTKCFQLQDSFF
+502 RVRTKCFQLQDQFF
-516 KAKANNHPRLNVF
+516 KKQVNVHPRLNVF

-542 DDTSMPSGYTVIRQ
+542 DDTSLPSGYSVVRQ

-576 DLTYNFAFFNSAP
+576 DLTYNFGFYNELP
-589 ANLKK
+589 KNLYK
-594 SSATSSA
+594 SSSSSSA

-609 SAVATSGPIYTITD
+609 NATATPSVVFDIVDSKEDKAGSISARAIKPQATQTGD
-623 SENNKPGHLASKII
+623 
-637 KAQDQKTSSEGT
+637 GT
-649 ENESAELKIARTMND
+649 ENESVELKVARAMND

-670 TTDLIQLDLTII
+670 ISDLILMDLTII
-682 GDPYFLPASG
+682 GDPYFLPASA

-697 EPTRFFVDPRPYITT
+697 EPTRFFVDPRPYATT
-712 SASDKNN
+712 SATQKNN
-719 GNGRGEINYQDTAC
+719 GNGRGEINYQDTYC

-739 QTPIDYQPGTD
+739 QTPIDYQPGGD
-750 NLMFP
+750 NLIFP
-755 QGGAYTNGAG
+755 QGGAYENGAG
-765 ETIRLGEFSGI
+765 ETIRLGEFSGVY
-776 FQVQTITSSFRQNI
+776 QVQTIVSSFQQGK

-801 NMTLDATEGSGNK
+801 NMTLNATEGSGNK
-814 KKIVK
+814 KKVQKKNSK
-819 DNSNN
+819 D

>member
-1 MSAIKTKTL
+1 MDYLDGFDVTTDNIKVVKDG
-10 SKNSAIN
+10 KNKINSATLN
-17 VVDEVALNKSS
+17 TAEKKQVALAEATGVNLDGK
-28 VVTNGTKFS
+28 
-37 SRKEIKAAQKLTNKD
+37 KD
-52 KAKLNAL
+52 
-59 GVDTE
+59 
-64 KKEKKKPNIL
+64 KKPNIL

-262 TMDVNNAIN
+262 TMDVNNSIN

-304 KKAKKKEQLATVPAD
+304 KKAKKKEQLATVPSD
-319 DYVIYFPKN
+319 DYVIYFPKK

-335 AERKLVLQD
+335 AERKLVLKD
-344 RATTADQYGTGEQ
+344 RATMTQDGS
-357 GDYFFNTVKR
+357 GDYFFNTEKR
-367 DRIVETLLGKNIS
+367 DKIVETLLGKDVR

-386 GTSGE
+386 GTSGQ
-391 GIRVDQTSGEGPNA
+391 GVRVDQTSGEGPNA

-502 RIRTKCFQLQDSFF
+502 RMRTKCFQLQDSFF

-542 DDTSMPSGYTVIRQ
+542 DDTSMPSGYSVIRQ

-670 TTDLIQLDLTII
+670 TTDLIQMDLTII

-712 SASDKNN
+712 PASNKNN

-755 QGGAYTNGAG
+755 QGGAYQNGAG

-801 NMTLDATEGSGNK
+801 NMTLDAVEGSGNK

>member
-1 MSAIKTKTL
+1 MDYLDDFNVTTDNTKITVEDGVGTKIDSATL
-10 SKNSAIN
+10 STA
-17 VVDEVALNKSS
+17 
-28 VVTNGTKFS
+28 
-37 SRKEIKAAQKLTNKD
+37 
-52 KAKLNAL
+52 
-59 GVDTE
+59 E
-64 KKEKKKPNIL
+64 KKQVAMAEATGVKLDGKKDEKPKVL
-74 VKEFIR
+74 VKQYVRDFID
-80 EFIPNPLHDY
+80 NPLHDY

-100 ALTLEEVNFPNIL
+100 ALTVEEVNFPNLL

-125 SGKGKIEEV
+125 TGKGKIEEV

-146 FIDNVEVKSFITPN
+146 FIDNVEIESQVTPS
-160 PKTKH
+160 PKTKFT
-165 VQRSEISFTVTE
+165 QKDKIRFTVTE

-196 DDGNVEFT
+196 DDGNAQYLT
-204 NAPYALIIDFVGTDV
+204 APYALIVDFVGQDAT
-219 NGKIFR
+219 GKIFR
-225 NNNLRKVMPIQ
+225 NSNLRKVMPIQ

-249 VYDCVGA
+249 VYDCEAA
-256 PWVETP
+256 PWTQTP
-262 TMDVNNAIN
+262 VQDINNTIN

-284 MQVGDDSLMGQLNF
+284 MQVGDNSLMGQLNF
-298 KGAELD
+298 KGEDLD
-304 KKAKKKEQLATVPAD
+304 KKAKKKEQLVTLPTD
-319 DYVIYFPKN
+319 DYVIYFPMK
-328 SEIEYTE
+328 SEVEYTE
-335 AERKLVLQD
+335 AERKLTLKD
-344 RATTADQYGTGEQ
+344 RAIVADRGTGEL
-357 GDYFFNTVKR
+357 GDYYFNTEKR
-367 DRIVETLLGKNIS
+367 DIVVETLLGKNVR

-386 GTSGE
+386 GTSGQ
-391 GIRVDQTSGEGPNA
+391 GIRVFQTDGEGPNA

-422 NMAIMGKRFP
+422 NMAIIGKRFP
-432 DFEEKYDKRKK
+432 NFEEKYDKRKK

-465 RITDI
+465 RISDI

-485 KNPDEMKNKEP
+485 KNPDEMKNKQP

-502 RIRTKCFQLQDSFF
+502 RVRTKCFQLQDQFF
-516 KAKANNHPRLNVF
+516 KMKTQNHPRLNVF

-542 DDTSMPSGYTVIRQ
+542 DDTSLPSGYSVVRQ

-576 DLTYNFAFFNSAP
+576 DLTYNFGFYNELP
-589 ANLKK
+589 KNLYK
-594 SSATSSA
+594 SSSTSSA

-609 SAVATSGPIYTITD
+609 NATATPSVIYDIVDSSEDKAGSISARVI
-623 SENNKPGHLASKII
+623 KPQSNQRG
-637 KAQDQKTSSEGT
+637 EGT
-649 ENESAELKIARTMND
+649 ENESVELKVARAMND

-670 TTDLIQLDLTII
+670 ISDLILMDLTII
-682 GDPYFLPASG
+682 GDPYFLPASA

-697 EPTRFFVDPRPYITT
+697 EPTRFFVDPRPYATT
-712 SASDKNN
+712 PASQKNN
-719 GNGRGEINYQDTAC
+719 GNGRGEINYQDTYC

-739 QTPIDYQPGTD
+739 QTPIDYQPGGD
-750 NLMFP
+750 QLIFP
-755 QGGAYTNGAG
+755 QGGAYENGAG
-765 ETIRLGEFSGI
+765 QTIRLGEFSGVY
-776 FQVQTITSSFRQNI
+776 QVQTIMSSFREGK

-801 NMTLDATEGSGNK
+801 NMTLNATEGSGNK
-814 KKIVK
+814 KKIQKKNSK
-819 DNSNN
+819 D

>member
-1 MSAIKTKTL
+1 MDYLDDFNVTTDNTKITVEDGVGKKIDSATL
-10 SKNSAIN
+10 STA
-17 VVDEVALNKSS
+17 
-28 VVTNGTKFS
+28 
-37 SRKEIKAAQKLTNKD
+37 
-52 KAKLNAL
+52 
-59 GVDTE
+59 E
-64 KKEKKKPNIL
+64 KKQVAMAEATGVKLDGKKDEKPKVL
-74 VKEFIR
+74 VKQYVRDFID
-80 EFIPNPLHDY
+80 NPLHDY

-100 ALTLEEVNFPNIL
+100 ALTVEEVNFPNLL

-125 SGKGKIEEV
+125 TGKGKIEEV

-146 FIDNVEVKSFITPN
+146 FIDNVEIESQVTPS
-160 PKTKH
+160 PKTKFT
-165 VQRSEISFTVTE
+165 QKDKIRFTVTE

-196 DDGNVEFT
+196 DDGNAQYLT
-204 NAPYALIIDFVGTDV
+204 APYALIVDFVGQDAT
-219 NGKIFR
+219 GKIFR
-225 NNNLRKVMPIQ
+225 NSNLRKVMPIQ

-249 VYDCVGA
+249 VYDCEAA
-256 PWVETP
+256 PWTQTP
-262 TMDVNNAIN
+262 VQDINNTIN

-284 MQVGDDSLMGQLNF
+284 MQVGDNSLMGQLNF
-298 KGAELD
+298 KGEDLD
-304 KKAKKKEQLATVPAD
+304 KKAKKKEQLVTLPTD
-319 DYVIYFPKN
+319 DYVIYFPMK
-328 SEIEYTE
+328 SEVEYTE
-335 AERKLVLQD
+335 AERKLTLKD
-344 RATTADQYGTGEQ
+344 RAIVADRGTGEL
-357 GDYFFNTVKR
+357 GDYYFNTEKR
-367 DRIVETLLGKNIS
+367 DIVVETLLGKNVR

-386 GTSGE
+386 GTSGQ
-391 GIRVDQTSGEGPNA
+391 GIRVFQTDGEGPNA

-422 NMAIMGKRFP
+422 NMAIIGKRFP
-432 DFEEKYDKRKK
+432 NFEEKYDKRKK

-465 RITDI
+465 RISDI

-485 KNPDEMKNKEP
+485 KNPDEMKNKQP

-502 RIRTKCFQLQDSFF
+502 RVRTKCFQLQDQFF
-516 KAKANNHPRLNVF
+516 KMKTQNHPRLNVF

-542 DDTSMPSGYTVIRQ
+542 DDTSLPSGYSVVRQ

-576 DLTYNFAFFNSAP
+576 DLTYNFGFYNELP
-589 ANLKK
+589 KNLYK
-594 SSATSSA
+594 SSSTSSA

-609 SAVATSGPIYTITD
+609 NATATPSVIYDIVDSSEDKAGSISARVI
-623 SENNKPGHLASKII
+623 KPQSNQRG
-637 KAQDQKTSSEGT
+637 EGT
-649 ENESAELKIARTMND
+649 ENESVELKVARAMND

-670 TTDLIQLDLTII
+670 ISDLILMDLTII
-682 GDPYFLPASG
+682 GDPYFLPASA

-697 EPTRFFVDPRPYITT
+697 EPTRFFVDPRPYATT
-712 SASDKNN
+712 PASQKNN
-719 GNGRGEINYQDTAC
+719 GNGRGEINYQDTYC

-739 QTPIDYQPGTD
+739 QTPIDYQPGGD
-750 NLMFP
+750 QLIFP
-755 QGGAYTNGAG
+755 QGGAYENGAG

-776 FQVQTITSSFRQNI
+776 FQVQTITSSFRQGM
-790 FEQTLRINRQS
+790 FEQELRINRQA
-801 NMTLDATEGSGNK
+801 NMTLNAVEGSGNK

-819 DNSNN
+819 DDSKD

>member
-1 MSAIKTKTL
+1 MGNPIVKDDTTQSDSATYRSGDGL
-10 SKNSAIN
+10 DNYG
-17 VVDEVALNKSS
+17 D
-28 VVTNGTKFS
+28 VTNRT
-37 SRKEIKAAQKLTNKD
+37 TV
-52 KAKLNAL
+52 NAEAPNE
-59 GVDTE
+59 G
-64 KKEKKKPNIL
+64 KKSNIR

-80 EFIPNPLHDY
+80 DLIPNPLHDY

-113 YNRMPLHPIAHS
+113 YNRMPLYPLAHS
-125 SGKGKIEEV
+125 AGKGNTKEV

-140 GVNLEY
+140 GVSLEY
-146 FIDNVEVKSFITPN
+146 FIDNVEIKSFISPN

-177 PYSIGL
+177 PFSIGL
-183 FLQTMAIQAAKAS
+183 FLQTMQIQAGKAS

-204 NAPYALIIDFVGTDV
+204 QAPYALIVDFVGTDA

-225 NNNLRKVMPIQ
+225 NNNLRKVMPVQ

-249 VYDCVGA
+249 VYECTAA
-256 PWVETP
+256 PWTETP
-262 TMDVNNAIN
+262 TMDVNNQIN
-271 TDITLAG
+271 TDITLSG

-304 KKAKKKEQLATVPAD
+304 KKAKKKEQLATVPTD
-319 DYVIYFPKN
+319 DFVIYFPEN

-335 AERKLVLQD
+335 AERKMVLKD
-344 RATTADQYGTGEQ
+344 RAIVSDNGTGER
-357 GDYFFNTVKR
+357 GDYVFNTEKR
-367 DRIVETLLGKNIS
+367 DIVVETLLGKN
-380 VTNEYT
+380 VRATNEYT
-386 GTSGE
+386 GTSGQ
-391 GIRVDQTSGEGPNA
+391 GVRVFQTEGEGSNA
-405 TFLGNDIGA
+405 FFLGNVIGA

-422 NMAIMGKRFP
+422 NMAMMGKKFP

-451 LDLKQ
+451 LNLKA
-456 MTLSFKKGT
+456 MTLSFKKNT

-485 KNPDEMKNKEP
+485 KNPDEMLNKQP

-502 RIRTKCFQLQDSFF
+502 RVRTKCFQLQDAFF
-516 KAKANNHPRLNVF
+516 KLKTKHHPRLNVF

-542 DDTSMPSGYTVIRQ
+542 DDTSMPSGYTVVRQ

-568 LNKDVLDF
+568 LNKDILDF
-576 DLTYNFAFFNSAP
+576 QLDYNFAFYNSAP
-589 ANLKK
+589 QNLNK
-594 SSATSSA
+594 SSSTSSA

-609 SAVATSGPIYTITD
+609 SSLATSQQQAKLIEAAND
-623 SENNKPGHLASKII
+623 KPGSMASRMI
-637 KAQDQKTSSEGT
+637 KAQKGTSGEGT

-670 TTDLIQLDLTII
+670 TTDLMQMDLQII
-682 GDPYFLPASG
+682 GDPYFIPATG

-697 EPTRFFVDPRPYITT
+697 EPIRFFVDPRPYAPT
-712 SASDKNN
+712 SKSDKNN

-739 QTPIDYQPGTD
+739 QTPIDYQPGGD
-750 NLMFP
+750 NFIFP
-755 QGGAYTNGAG
+755 QGGAYKNGAG
-765 ETIRLGEFSGI
+765 QTIRLGEFSGI
-776 FQVQTITSSFRQNI
+776 FQVQTIVSSFRQGK
-790 FEQTLRINRQS
+790 FEQTLRINRQH
-801 NMTLDATEGSGNK
+801 NMTLDAVEGAGNKKSIIMVTDKAQLKTPKKLTNTEGS
-814 KKIVK
+814 
-819 DNSNN
+819 S

>member
-1 MSAIKTKTL
+1 MGNPIVKDDTTQSDSATYRSGDGL
-10 SKNSAIN
+10 DNYG
-17 VVDEVALNKSS
+17 D
-28 VVTNGTKFS
+28 VTNRT
-37 SRKEIKAAQKLTNKD
+37 TV
-52 KAKLNAL
+52 NAEAPNE
-59 GVDTE
+59 G
-64 KKEKKKPNIL
+64 KKSNIR

-80 EFIPNPLHDY
+80 DLIPNPLHDY

-113 YNRMPLHPIAHS
+113 YNRMPLYPLAHS
-125 SGKGKIEEV
+125 AGKGNTKEV

-140 GVNLEY
+140 GVSLEY
-146 FIDNVEVKSFITPN
+146 FIDNVEIKSFISPN

-177 PYSIGL
+177 PFSIGL
-183 FLQTMAIQAAKAS
+183 FLQTMQIQAGKAS

-204 NAPYALIIDFVGTDV
+204 QAPYALIVDFVGTDA

-225 NNNLRKVMPIQ
+225 NNNLRKVMPVQ

-249 VYDCVGA
+249 VYECTAA
-256 PWVETP
+256 PWTETP
-262 TMDVNNAIN
+262 TMDVNNQIN
-271 TDITLAG
+271 TDITLSG

-304 KKAKKKEQLATVPAD
+304 KKAKKKEQLATVPTD
-319 DYVIYFPKN
+319 DFVIYFPEN

-335 AERKLVLQD
+335 AERKMVLKD
-344 RATTADQYGTGEQ
+344 RAIVSDNGTGER
-357 GDYFFNTVKR
+357 GDYVFNTEKR
-367 DRIVETLLGKNIS
+367 DIVVETLLGKN
-380 VTNEYT
+380 VRATNEYT
-386 GTSGE
+386 GTSGQ
-391 GIRVDQTSGEGPNA
+391 GVRVFQTEGEGSNA
-405 TFLGNDIGA
+405 FFLGNVIGA

-422 NMAIMGKRFP
+422 NMAMMGKKFP

-451 LDLKQ
+451 LNLKA
-456 MTLSFKKGT
+456 MTLSFKKNT

-485 KNPDEMKNKEP
+485 KNPDEMLNKQP

-502 RIRTKCFQLQDSFF
+502 RVRTKCFQLQDAFF
-516 KAKANNHPRLNVF
+516 KLKTKHHPRLNVF

-542 DDTSMPSGYTVIRQ
+542 DDTSMPSGYTVVRQ

-568 LNKDVLDF
+568 LNKDILDF
-576 DLTYNFAFFNSAP
+576 QLDYNFAFYNSAP
-589 ANLKK
+589 QNLNK
-594 SSATSSA
+594 SSSTSSA

-609 SAVATSGPIYTITD
+609 SSLATSQQQGKLTEAANDNP
-623 SENNKPGHLASKII
+623 SGLASRMI
-637 KAQDQKTSSEGT
+637 KAQKGTSGEGT

-670 TTDLIQLDLTII
+670 TTDLMQMDLQII
-682 GDPYFLPASG
+682 GDPYFIPATG

-697 EPTRFFVDPRPYITT
+697 EPIRFFVDPRPYAPT
-712 SASDKNN
+712 SKSDKNN

-739 QTPIDYQPGTD
+739 QTPIDYQPGGD
-750 NLMFP
+750 NFIFP
-755 QGGAYTNGAG
+755 QGGAYKNGAG
-765 ETIRLGEFSGI
+765 QTIRLGEFSGI
-776 FQVQTITSSFRQNI
+776 FQVQTIVSSFRQGK
-790 FEQTLRINRQS
+790 FEQTLRINRQH
-801 NMTLDATEGSGNK
+801 NMTLDAVEGAGNKKSIIMVTDKAQLKTPKKLTNTEGS
-814 KKIVK
+814 
-819 DNSNN
+819 S

>member
-1 MSAIKTKTL
+1 MGNPIVKDDTTQSDSATYRSGDGL
-10 SKNSAIN
+10 DNYG
-17 VVDEVALNKSS
+17 D
-28 VVTNGTKFS
+28 VTNRT
-37 SRKEIKAAQKLTNKD
+37 TV
-52 KAKLNAL
+52 NAEAPNE
-59 GVDTE
+59 G
-64 KKEKKKPNIL
+64 KKSNIR

-80 EFIPNPLHDY
+80 DLIPNPLHDY

-113 YNRMPLHPIAHS
+113 YNRMPLYPVAHS
-125 SGKGKIEEV
+125 AGKGNTKEV

-140 GVNLEY
+140 GVSLEY
-146 FIDNVEVKSFITPN
+146 FIDNVEIKSFISPN

-177 PYSIGL
+177 PFSIGL
-183 FLQTMAIQAAKAS
+183 FLQTMQIQAGKAS

-204 NAPYALIIDFVGTDV
+204 QAPYALIVDFVGTDA

-225 NNNLRKVMPIQ
+225 NNNLRKVMPVQ

-249 VYDCVGA
+249 VYECTAA
-256 PWVETP
+256 PWTETP
-262 TMDVNNAIN
+262 TMDVNNQIN
-271 TDITLAG
+271 TDITLSG

-304 KKAKKKEQLATVPAD
+304 KKAKKKEQLATVPTD
-319 DYVIYFPKN
+319 DFVIYFPEN

-335 AERKLVLQD
+335 AERKMVLKD
-344 RATTADQYGTGEQ
+344 RAIVSDNGTGER
-357 GDYFFNTVKR
+357 GDYVFNTEKR
-367 DRIVETLLGKNIS
+367 DTVVETLLGKN
-380 VTNEYT
+380 VRATNEYT
-386 GTSGE
+386 GTSGQ
-391 GIRVDQTSGEGPNA
+391 GVRVFQTEGEGSNA
-405 TFLGNDIGA
+405 FFLGNVIGA

-422 NMAIMGKRFP
+422 NMAMMGKKFP

-451 LDLKQ
+451 LNLKA
-456 MTLSFKKGT
+456 MTLSFKKNT

-485 KNPDEMKNKEP
+485 KNPDEMLNKQP

-502 RIRTKCFQLQDSFF
+502 RVRTKCFQLQDAFF
-516 KAKANNHPRLNVF
+516 KLKTKHHPRLNVF

-542 DDTSMPSGYTVIRQ
+542 DDTSMPSGYTVVRQ

-568 LNKDVLDF
+568 LNKDILDF
-576 DLTYNFAFFNSAP
+576 QLDYNFAFYNSAP
-589 ANLKK
+589 QNLNK
-594 SSATSSA
+594 SSSTSSA

-609 SAVATSGPIYTITD
+609 SSLATSQQQAKLIEAAND
-623 SENNKPGHLASKII
+623 KPGSMASRMI
-637 KAQDQKTSSEGT
+637 KAQKGTSGEGT

-670 TTDLIQLDLTII
+670 TTDLMQMDLQII
-682 GDPYFLPASG
+682 GDPYFIPATG

-697 EPTRFFVDPRPYITT
+697 EPIRFFVDPRPYAPT
-712 SASDKNN
+712 SKSDKNN

-739 QTPIDYQPGTD
+739 QTPIDYQPGGD
-750 NLMFP
+750 NFIFP
-755 QGGAYTNGAG
+755 QGGAYKNGAG
-765 ETIRLGEFSGI
+765 QTIRLGEFSGI
-776 FQVQTITSSFRQNI
+776 FQVQTIVSSFRQGK
-790 FEQTLRINRQS
+790 FEQTLRINRQH
-801 NMTLDATEGSGNK
+801 NMTLDAVEGAGNKKSIIMVTDKAQLKTPKKLTNTEGS
-814 KKIVK
+814 
-819 DNSNN
+819 S

>member
-1 MSAIKTKTL
+1 MSDYLDGLNVTTDNAKITVEEGVGTKIDSATL
-10 SKNSAIN
+10 SI
-17 VVDEVALNKSS
+17 D
-28 VVTNGTKFS
+28 
-37 SRKEIKAAQKLTNKD
+37 
-52 KAKLNAL
+52 
-59 GVDTE
+59 E
-64 KKEKKKPNIL
+64 KKRAAVVEATGGNIDGKKDEKPKVI
-74 VKEFIR
+74 VKQYVRDFID
-80 EFIPNPLHDY
+80 NPLHDY

-100 ALTLEEVNFPNIL
+100 ALTVEEVNFPNLL

-125 SGKGKIEEV
+125 TGKGKIEEV

-146 FIDNVEVKSFITPN
+146 FIDNVEVESQVSPS
-160 PKTKH
+160 PKTKFT
-165 VQRSEISFTVTE
+165 QKDKIRFTVTE

-196 DDGNVEFT
+196 DDGNAQYLQ
-204 NAPYALIIDFVGTDV
+204 APYALIVDFVGVDAT
-219 NGKIFR
+219 GKIFR

-249 VYDCVGA
+249 VYDCEA
-256 PWVETP
+256 SPWTQTP
-262 TMDVNNAIN
+262 VQDINNVID

-298 KGAELD
+298 KGEDLD
-304 KKAKKKEQLATVPAD
+304 KKAKKKEKLATVAQD

-328 SEIEYTE
+328 SQIEYTE
-335 AERKLVLQD
+335 EQRKLTLKD
-344 RATTADQYGTGEQ
+344 RAIVADRWSTGEQ
-357 GDYFFNTVKR
+357 GDYYFNTEKR
-367 DRIVETLLGKNIS
+367 DIVVETLLGKDVR
-380 VTNEYT
+380 VTNEFT
-386 GTSGE
+386 GTSGQ
-391 GIRVDQTSGEGPNA
+391 GVRVFQTDGEGPNA
-405 TFLGNDIGA
+405 TFLGNEIGA

-422 NMAIMGKRFP
+422 NMAIIGKRFP
-432 DFEEKYDKRKK
+432 NFEEKYDKRKK

-465 RITDI
+465 RVSDI

-485 KNPDEMKNKEP
+485 KNPVEMKNKQP

-502 RIRTKCFQLQDSFF
+502 RVRTNCLQLQDQFF
-516 KAKANNHPRLNVF
+516 KKQVNVHPRLNVF

-542 DDTSMPSGYTVIRQ
+542 DDTSLPSGYSVVRQ

-576 DLTYNFAFFNSAP
+576 DLTYNFGFYNELP
-589 ANLKK
+589 KNLYK
-594 SSATSSA
+594 SSSSSSA

-609 SAVATSGPIYTITD
+609 NATATPSVVFDIVDSKEDKAGSISARAIKPQATQTGD
-623 SENNKPGHLASKII
+623 
-637 KAQDQKTSSEGT
+637 GT
-649 ENESAELKIARTMND
+649 ENESVELKVARAMND

-670 TTDLIQLDLTII
+670 ISDLILMDLTII
-682 GDPYFLPASG
+682 GDPYFLPASA

-697 EPTRFFVDPRPYITT
+697 EPTRFFVDPRPYATT
-712 SASDKNN
+712 SATQKNN
-719 GNGRGEINYQDTAC
+719 GNGRGEINYQDTYC

-739 QTPIDYQPGTD
+739 QTPIDYQPGGD
-750 NLMFP
+750 NLIFP
-755 QGGAYTNGAG
+755 QGGAYENGAG
-765 ETIRLGEFSGI
+765 ETIRLGEFSGVY
-776 FQVQTITSSFRQNI
+776 QVQTIVSSFQQGK

-801 NMTLDATEGSGNK
+801 NMTLNATEGSGNK
-814 KKIVK
+814 KKVQKKNSK
-819 DNSNN
+819 D

>member
-1 MSAIKTKTL
+1 MDYLDDYNVTTDNTKITVEDGVGTRIDSATL
-10 SKNSAIN
+10 STA
-17 VVDEVALNKSS
+17 
-28 VVTNGTKFS
+28 
-37 SRKEIKAAQKLTNKD
+37 
-52 KAKLNAL
+52 
-59 GVDTE
+59 E
-64 KKEKKKPNIL
+64 KKQVANVEAQGLNLTGKNKKDEKPKVL
-74 VKEFIR
+74 VKQYVRDFID
-80 EFIPNPLHDY
+80 NPLHDY

-100 ALTLEEVNFPNIL
+100 ALTVEEVNFPNLL

-125 SGKGKIEEV
+125 TGKGKIEEV

-146 FIDNVEVKSFITPN
+146 FIDNVEIESQVTPS
-160 PKTKH
+160 PKTKFT
-165 VQRSEISFTVTE
+165 QKDKIRFTVTE

-196 DDGNVEFT
+196 DDGNAQYLT
-204 NAPYALIIDFVGTDV
+204 APYALIVDFVGQDAT
-219 NGKIFR
+219 GKIFR
-225 NNNLRKVMPIQ
+225 NSNLRKVMPIQ

-249 VYDCVGA
+249 VYDCEAA
-256 PWVETP
+256 PWTQTP
-262 TMDVNNAIN
+262 VQDINNTIN

-284 MQVGDDSLMGQLNF
+284 MQVGDNSLMGQLNF
-298 KGAELD
+298 KGEDLD
-304 KKAKKKEQLATVPAD
+304 KKAKKKEQLVTLPTD
-319 DYVIYFPKN
+319 DYVIYFPMK
-328 SEIEYTE
+328 SEVEYTE
-335 AERKLVLQD
+335 AERKLTLKD
-344 RATTADQYGTGEQ
+344 RAIVADRGTGEL
-357 GDYFFNTVKR
+357 GDYYFNTEKR
-367 DRIVETLLGKNIS
+367 DIVVETLLGKNVR

-386 GTSGE
+386 GTSGQ
-391 GIRVDQTSGEGPNA
+391 GIRVFQTDGEGPNA

-422 NMAIMGKRFP
+422 NMAIIGKRFP
-432 DFEEKYDKRKK
+432 NFEEKYDKRKK

-465 RITDI
+465 RISDI

-485 KNPDEMKNKEP
+485 KNPDEMKNKQP

-502 RIRTKCFQLQDSFF
+502 RVRTKCFQLQDQFF
-516 KAKANNHPRLNVF
+516 KMKTQNHPRLNVF

-542 DDTSMPSGYTVIRQ
+542 DDTSLPSGYSVVRQ

-576 DLTYNFAFFNSAP
+576 DLTYNFGFYNELP
-589 ANLKK
+589 KNLYK
-594 SSATSSA
+594 SSSTSSA

-609 SAVATSGPIYTITD
+609 NATATPSVIYDIVDSSEDKAGSISARVI
-623 SENNKPGHLASKII
+623 KPQSNQRG
-637 KAQDQKTSSEGT
+637 EGT
-649 ENESAELKIARTMND
+649 ENESVELKVARAMND

-670 TTDLIQLDLTII
+670 ISDLILMDLTII
-682 GDPYFLPASG
+682 GDPYFLPASA

-697 EPTRFFVDPRPYITT
+697 EPTRFFVDPRPYATT
-712 SASDKNN
+712 PASQKNN
-719 GNGRGEINYQDTAC
+719 GNGRGEINYQDTYC

-739 QTPIDYQPGTD
+739 QTPIDYQPGGD
-750 NLMFP
+750 QLIFP
-755 QGGAYTNGAG
+755 QGGAYENGAG
-765 ETIRLGEFSGI
+765 QTIRLGEFSGVY
-776 FQVQTITSSFRQNI
+776 QVQTIMSSFREGK

-801 NMTLDATEGSGNK
+801 NMTLNATEGSGNK
-814 KKIVK
+814 KKIQKKNSK
-819 DNSNN
+819 D

>member
-1 MSAIKTKTL
+1 MSDYLDGLNVTTDNAKITVEEGVGTKIDSATL
-10 SKNSAIN
+10 SI
-17 VVDEVALNKSS
+17 D
-28 VVTNGTKFS
+28 
-37 SRKEIKAAQKLTNKD
+37 
-52 KAKLNAL
+52 
-59 GVDTE
+59 E
-64 KKEKKKPNIL
+64 KKRAAVVEATGGNIDGKKDEKPKVI
-74 VKEFIR
+74 VKQYVRDFID
-80 EFIPNPLHDY
+80 NPLHDY

-100 ALTLEEVNFPNIL
+100 ALTVEEVNFPNLL

-125 SGKGKIEEV
+125 TGKGKIEEV

-146 FIDNVEVKSFITPN
+146 FIDNVEVESQVSPS
-160 PKTKH
+160 PKTKFT
-165 VQRSEISFTVTE
+165 QKDKIRFTVTE

-196 DDGNVEFT
+196 DDGNAQYLQ
-204 NAPYALIIDFVGTDV
+204 APYALIVDFVGVDAT
-219 NGKIFR
+219 GKIFR

-249 VYDCVGA
+249 VYDCEA
-256 PWVETP
+256 SPWTQTP
-262 TMDVNNAIN
+262 VQDINNVID

-298 KGAELD
+298 KGEDLD
-304 KKAKKKEQLATVPAD
+304 KKAKKKEKLATVAQD

-328 SEIEYTE
+328 SQIEYTE
-335 AERKLVLQD
+335 EQRKLTLKD
-344 RATTADQYGTGEQ
+344 RAIVADRWSTGEQ
-357 GDYFFNTVKR
+357 GDYYFNTEKR
-367 DRIVETLLGKNIS
+367 DIVVETLLGKDVR
-380 VTNEYT
+380 VTNEFT
-386 GTSGE
+386 GTSGQ
-391 GIRVDQTSGEGPNA
+391 GVRVFQTDGEGPNA
-405 TFLGNDIGA
+405 TFLGNEIGA

-422 NMAIMGKRFP
+422 NMAIIGKRFP
-432 DFEEKYDKRKK
+432 NFEEKYDKRKK

-465 RITDI
+465 RVSDI

-485 KNPDEMKNKEP
+485 KNPDEMKNKQP

-502 RIRTKCFQLQDSFF
+502 RVRTKCFQLQDQFF
-516 KAKANNHPRLNVF
+516 KKQVNVHPRLNVF

-542 DDTSMPSGYTVIRQ
+542 DDTSLPSGYSVVRQ

-576 DLTYNFAFFNSAP
+576 DLTYNFGFYNELP
-589 ANLKK
+589 KNLYK
-594 SSATSSA
+594 SSSSSSA

-609 SAVATSGPIYTITD
+609 NATATPSVVFDIVESKEDKAGSISARAIKPQATQTGD
-623 SENNKPGHLASKII
+623 
-637 KAQDQKTSSEGT
+637 GT
-649 ENESAELKIARTMND
+649 ENESVELKVARAMND

-670 TTDLIQLDLTII
+670 ISDLILMDLTII
-682 GDPYFLPASG
+682 GDPYFLPASA

-697 EPTRFFVDPRPYITT
+697 EPTRFFVDPRPYATT
-712 SASDKNN
+712 SATQKNN
-719 GNGRGEINYQDTAC
+719 GNGRGEINYQDTYC

-739 QTPIDYQPGTD
+739 QTPIDYQPGGD
-750 NLMFP
+750 NLIFP
-755 QGGAYTNGAG
+755 QGGAYENGAG
-765 ETIRLGEFSGI
+765 ETIRLGEFSGVY
-776 FQVQTITSSFRQNI
+776 QVQTIVSSFQQGK

-801 NMTLDATEGSGNK
+801 NMTLNATEGSGNK
-814 KKIVK
+814 KKVQKKNSK
-819 DNSNN
+819 D

>member
-1 MSAIKTKTL
+1 MSDYLDGLNVTTDNAKITVEEGVGTKIDSATL
-10 SKNSAIN
+10 SI
-17 VVDEVALNKSS
+17 D
-28 VVTNGTKFS
+28 
-37 SRKEIKAAQKLTNKD
+37 
-52 KAKLNAL
+52 
-59 GVDTE
+59 E
-64 KKEKKKPNIL
+64 KKRAAVVEATGGNIDGKKDEKPKVI
-74 VKEFIR
+74 VKQYVRDFID
-80 EFIPNPLHDY
+80 NPLHDY

-100 ALTLEEVNFPNIL
+100 ALTVEEVNFPNLL

-125 SGKGKIEEV
+125 TGKGKIEEV

-146 FIDNVEVKSFITPN
+146 FIDNVEVESQVSPS
-160 PKTKH
+160 PKTKFT
-165 VQRSEISFTVTE
+165 QKDKIRFTVTE

-196 DDGNVEFT
+196 DDGNAQYLQ
-204 NAPYALIIDFVGTDV
+204 APYALIVDFVGVDAT
-219 NGKIFR
+219 GKIFR

-236 MTKAAIRA
+236 MTKAALRA

-249 VYDCVGA
+249 VYDCEA
-256 PWVETP
+256 SPWTQTP
-262 TMDVNNAIN
+262 VQDINNTID

-298 KGAELD
+298 KGEDLD
-304 KKAKKKEQLATVPAD
+304 KKAKKKEKLATVAQD

-328 SEIEYTE
+328 SQIEYTE
-335 AERKLVLQD
+335 EQRKLTLKD
-344 RATTADQYGTGEQ
+344 RAIVADRWSTGEQ
-357 GDYFFNTVKR
+357 GDYYFNTEKR
-367 DRIVETLLGKNIS
+367 DIVVETLLGKDVR
-380 VTNEYT
+380 VTNEFT
-386 GTSGE
+386 GTSGQ
-391 GIRVDQTSGEGPNA
+391 GVRVFQTDGEGPNA
-405 TFLGNDIGA
+405 TFLGNEIGA

-422 NMAIMGKRFP
+422 NMAIIGKRFP
-432 DFEEKYDKRKK
+432 NFEEKYDKRKK

-465 RITDI
+465 RVSDI

-485 KNPDEMKNKEP
+485 KNPDEMKNKQP

-502 RIRTKCFQLQDSFF
+502 RVRTKCFQLQDQFF
-516 KAKANNHPRLNVF
+516 KKQVNVHPRLNVF

-542 DDTSMPSGYTVIRQ
+542 DDTSLPSGYSVVRQ

-576 DLTYNFAFFNSAP
+576 DLTYNFGFYNELP
-589 ANLKK
+589 KNLYK
-594 SSATSSA
+594 SSSSSSA

-609 SAVATSGPIYTITD
+609 NATATPSVVFDIVDSKEDKAGSISARAIKPQATQTGD
-623 SENNKPGHLASKII
+623 
-637 KAQDQKTSSEGT
+637 GT
-649 ENESAELKIARTMND
+649 ENESVELKVARAMND

-670 TTDLIQLDLTII
+670 ISDLILMDLTII
-682 GDPYFLPASG
+682 GDPYFLPASA

-697 EPTRFFVDPRPYITT
+697 EPTRFFVDPRPYATT
-712 SASDKNN
+712 SATQKNN
-719 GNGRGEINYQDTAC
+719 GNGRGEINYQDTYC

-739 QTPIDYQPGTD
+739 QTPIDYQPGGD
-750 NLMFP
+750 NLIFP
-755 QGGAYTNGAG
+755 QGGAYENGAG
-765 ETIRLGEFSGI
+765 ETIRLGEFSGVY
-776 FQVQTITSSFRQNI
+776 QVQTIVSSFQQGK

-801 NMTLDATEGSGNK
+801 NMTLNATEGSGNK
-814 KKIVK
+814 KKVQKKNSK
-819 DNSNN
+819 D

>member
-1 MSAIKTKTL
+1 MSDYLDGLNVTTDNAKITVEEGVGTKIDSATL
-10 SKNSAIN
+10 SI
-17 VVDEVALNKSS
+17 D
-28 VVTNGTKFS
+28 
-37 SRKEIKAAQKLTNKD
+37 
-52 KAKLNAL
+52 
-59 GVDTE
+59 E
-64 KKEKKKPNIL
+64 KKRAAVVEATGGNIDGKKDEKPKVI
-74 VKEFIR
+74 VKQYVRDFID
-80 EFIPNPLHDY
+80 NPLHDY

-100 ALTLEEVNFPNIL
+100 ALTVEEVNFPNLL

-125 SGKGKIEEV
+125 TGKGKIEEV

-146 FIDNVEVKSFITPN
+146 FIDNVEVESQVSPS
-160 PKTKH
+160 PKTKFT
-165 VQRSEISFTVTE
+165 QKDKIRFTVTE

-196 DDGNVEFT
+196 DDGNAQYLQ
-204 NAPYALIIDFVGTDV
+204 APYALIVDFVGVDAT
-219 NGKIFR
+219 GKIFR

-249 VYDCVGA
+249 VYDCEA
-256 PWVETP
+256 SPWTQTP
-262 TMDVNNAIN
+262 VQDINNVID

-298 KGAELD
+298 KGEDLD
-304 KKAKKKEQLATVPAD
+304 KKAKKKEKLATVAQD

-328 SEIEYTE
+328 SQIEYTE
-335 AERKLVLQD
+335 EQRKLTLKD
-344 RATTADQYGTGEQ
+344 RAIVADRWSTGEQ
-357 GDYFFNTVKR
+357 GDYYFNTEKR
-367 DRIVETLLGKNIS
+367 DIVVETLLGKDVR
-380 VTNEYT
+380 VTNEFT
-386 GTSGE
+386 GTSGQ
-391 GIRVDQTSGEGPNA
+391 GVRVFQTDGDGPNA
-405 TFLGNDIGA
+405 TFLGNEIGA

-422 NMAIMGKRFP
+422 NMAIIGKRFP
-432 DFEEKYDKRKK
+432 NFEEKYDKRKK

-465 RITDI
+465 RVSDI

-485 KNPDEMKNKEP
+485 KNPDEMKNKQP

-502 RIRTKCFQLQDSFF
+502 RVRTKCFQLQDQFF
-516 KAKANNHPRLNVF
+516 KKQVNVHPRLNVF

-542 DDTSMPSGYTVIRQ
+542 DDTSLPSGYSVVRQ

-576 DLTYNFAFFNSAP
+576 DLTYNFGFYNELP
-589 ANLKK
+589 KNLYK
-594 SSATSSA
+594 SSSSSSA

-609 SAVATSGPIYTITD
+609 NATATPSVVFDIVDSKEDKAGSISARAIKPQATQTGD
-623 SENNKPGHLASKII
+623 
-637 KAQDQKTSSEGT
+637 GT
-649 ENESAELKIARTMND
+649 ENESVELKVARAMND

-670 TTDLIQLDLTII
+670 ISDLILMDLTII
-682 GDPYFLPASG
+682 GDPYFLPASA

-697 EPTRFFVDPRPYITT
+697 EPTRFFVDPRPYATT
-712 SASDKNN
+712 SATQKNN
-719 GNGRGEINYQDTAC
+719 GNGRGEINYQDTYC

-739 QTPIDYQPGTD
+739 QTPIDYQPGGD
-750 NLMFP
+750 NLIFP
-755 QGGAYTNGAG
+755 QGGAYENGAG
-765 ETIRLGEFSGI
+765 ETIRLGEFSGVY
-776 FQVQTITSSFRQNI
+776 QVQTIVSSFQQGK

-801 NMTLDATEGSGNK
+801 NMTLNATEGSGNK
-814 KKIVK
+814 KKVQKKNSK
-819 DNSNN
+819 D

>member
-1 MSAIKTKTL
+1 MGTAKVKDAAKKIDSATTYRVGDGL
-10 SKNSAIN
+10 DNYG
-17 VVDEVALNKSS
+17 DF
-28 VVTNGTKFS
+28 TNGT
-37 SRKEIKAAQKLTNKD
+37 T
-52 KAKLNAL
+52 
-59 GVDTE
+59 VDAE
-64 KKEKKKPNIL
+64 APNEGKKPNIR

-80 EFIPNPLHDY
+80 DLIPNPLHDY

-113 YNRMPLHPIAHS
+113 YNRMPLYPVAHS
-125 SGKGKIEEV
+125 AGKGNTKEV

-140 GVNLEY
+140 GVSLEY
-146 FIDNVEVKSFITPN
+146 FIDNVEIKSFISPN

-177 PYSIGL
+177 PFSIGL
-183 FLQTMAIQAAKAS
+183 FLQTMQIQAGKAS

-204 NAPYALIIDFVGTDV
+204 QAPYALIVDFVGTDA

-225 NNNLRKVMPIQ
+225 NNNLRKVMPVQ

-249 VYDCVGA
+249 VYECTAA
-256 PWVETP
+256 PWLETP
-262 TMDVNNAIN
+262 TMDVNNQIN
-271 TDITLAG
+271 TDITLSG

-304 KKAKKKEQLATVPAD
+304 KKAKKKEELATVPTD
-319 DYVIYFPKN
+319 DFVIYFPEN

-335 AERKLVLQD
+335 AERKMVLKD
-344 RATTADQYGTGEQ
+344 RATLTNDGS
-357 GDYFFNTVKR
+357 GDYFFNTVKQ
-367 DRIVETLLGKNIS
+367 DKIVKTLLGNNIK

-386 GTSGE
+386 GSSGQGVRVSQTEGE
-391 GIRVDQTSGEGPNA
+391 GSNA
-405 TFLGNDIGA
+405 FFLGNVIGA

-422 NMAIMGKRFP
+422 NMAIMGKKFP

-451 LDLKQ
+451 LNLRA

-485 KNPDEMKNKEP
+485 KNPDEMLNKQP

-502 RIRTKCFQLQDSFF
+502 RVRTKCFQLQDAFF
-516 KAKANNHPRLNVF
+516 KLKTKHHPRLNVF

-542 DDTSMPSGYTVIRQ
+542 DDTSMPSGYTVVRQ

-568 LNKDVLDF
+568 LNKDILDF
-576 DLTYNFAFFNSAP
+576 QLDYNFAFYNSAP
-589 ANLKK
+589 QNLNK
-594 SSATSSA
+594 SSSTSSA

-609 SAVATSGPIYTITD
+609 SSLATSQQQAKLTEAAND
-623 SENNKPGHLASKII
+623 KPGSLASRVI
-637 KAQDQKTSSEGT
+637 KAQKGTSGEGT

-670 TTDLIQLDLTII
+670 TTDLMQMDLQII
-682 GDPYFLPASG
+682 GDPYFIPATG

-697 EPTRFFVDPRPYITT
+697 EPIRFFVDPRPYAPT
-712 SASDKNN
+712 SKSDKNN

-739 QTPIDYQPGTD
+739 QTPIDYQPGGD
-750 NLMFP
+750 NFIFP
-755 QGGAYTNGAG
+755 QGGAYKNGAG
-765 ETIRLGEFSGI
+765 QTIRLGEFSGI
-776 FQVQTITSSFRQNI
+776 FQVQTIVSSFRQGK
-790 FEQTLRINRQS
+790 FEQTLRINRQH
-801 NMTLDATEGSGNK
+801 NMTLDAVEGAGNKKSIIMVTDKAQLKTPKKLTNTEGS
-814 KKIVK
+814 
-819 DNSNN
+819 S

>member
-1 MSAIKTKTL
+1 MSDYLDGLNVTTDNAKITVEEGVGTKIDSATL
-10 SKNSAIN
+10 SI
-17 VVDEVALNKSS
+17 D
-28 VVTNGTKFS
+28 
-37 SRKEIKAAQKLTNKD
+37 
-52 KAKLNAL
+52 
-59 GVDTE
+59 E
-64 KKEKKKPNIL
+64 KKRAAVVEATGGNIDGKKDEKPKVI
-74 VKEFIR
+74 VKQYVRDFID
-80 EFIPNPLHDY
+80 NPLHDY

-100 ALTLEEVNFPNIL
+100 ALTVEEVNFPNLL

-125 SGKGKIEEV
+125 TGKGKIEEV

-146 FIDNVEVKSFITPN
+146 FIDNVEVESQVSPS
-160 PKTKH
+160 PKTKFT
-165 VQRSEISFTVTE
+165 QKDKIRFTVTE

-196 DDGNVEFT
+196 DDGNAQYLQ
-204 NAPYALIIDFVGTDV
+204 APYALIVDFVGVDAT
-219 NGKIFR
+219 GKIFR

-249 VYDCVGA
+249 VYDCEA
-256 PWVETP
+256 SPWTQTP
-262 TMDVNNAIN
+262 VQDINNTID

-298 KGAELD
+298 KGEDLD
-304 KKAKKKEQLATVPAD
+304 KKAKKKEKLATVAQD

-328 SEIEYTE
+328 SQIEYTE
-335 AERKLVLQD
+335 EQRKLTLKD
-344 RATTADQYGTGEQ
+344 RAIVADRWSTGEQ
-357 GDYFFNTVKR
+357 GDYYFNTEKR
-367 DRIVETLLGKNIS
+367 DIVVETLLGKDVR
-380 VTNEYT
+380 VTNEFT
-386 GTSGE
+386 GTSGQ
-391 GIRVDQTSGEGPNA
+391 GVRVFQTDGEGPNA
-405 TFLGNDIGA
+405 TFLGNEIGA

-422 NMAIMGKRFP
+422 NMAIIGKRFP
-432 DFEEKYDKRKK
+432 NFEEKYDKRKK

-465 RITDI
+465 RVSDI

-485 KNPDEMKNKEP
+485 KNPDEMKNKQP

-502 RIRTKCFQLQDSFF
+502 RVRTKCFQLQDQFF
-516 KAKANNHPRLNVF
+516 KKQVNVHPRLNVF

-542 DDTSMPSGYTVIRQ
+542 DDTSLPSGYSVVRQ

-576 DLTYNFAFFNSAP
+576 DLTYNFGFYNELP
-589 ANLKK
+589 KNLYK
-594 SSATSSA
+594 SSSSSSA

-609 SAVATSGPIYTITD
+609 NATATPSVVFDIVDSKEDKAGSISARAIKPQATQTGD
-623 SENNKPGHLASKII
+623 
-637 KAQDQKTSSEGT
+637 GT
-649 ENESAELKIARTMND
+649 ENESVELKVARAMND

-670 TTDLIQLDLTII
+670 ISDLILMDLTII
-682 GDPYFLPASG
+682 GDPYFLPASA

-697 EPTRFFVDPRPYITT
+697 EPTRFFVDPRPYATT
-712 SASDKNN
+712 SATQKNN
-719 GNGRGEINYQDTAC
+719 GNGRGEINYQDTYC

-739 QTPIDYQPGTD
+739 QTPIDYQPGGD
-750 NLMFP
+750 NLIFP
-755 QGGAYTNGAG
+755 QGGAYENGAG
-765 ETIRLGEFSGI
+765 ETIRLGEFSGVY
-776 FQVQTITSSFRQNI
+776 QVQTIVSSFQQGK

-801 NMTLDATEGSGNK
+801 NMTLNATEGSGNK
-814 KKIVK
+814 KKVQKKNSK
-819 DNSNN
+819 D

>member
-1 MSAIKTKTL
+1 MSDYLDGLNVTTDNAKITVEEGVGTKIDSATL
-10 SKNSAIN
+10 SI
-17 VVDEVALNKSS
+17 D
-28 VVTNGTKFS
+28 
-37 SRKEIKAAQKLTNKD
+37 
-52 KAKLNAL
+52 
-59 GVDTE
+59 E
-64 KKEKKKPNIL
+64 KKRAAVVEATGGNIDGKKDEKPKVI
-74 VKEFIR
+74 VKQYVRDFID
-80 EFIPNPLHDY
+80 NPLHDY

-100 ALTLEEVNFPNIL
+100 ALTVEEVNFPNLL

-125 SGKGKIEEV
+125 TGKGKIEEV

-146 FIDNVEVKSFITPN
+146 FIDNVEVESQVSPS
-160 PKTKH
+160 PKTKFT
-165 VQRSEISFTVTE
+165 QKDKIRFTVTE

-196 DDGNVEFT
+196 DDGNAQYLQ
-204 NAPYALIIDFVGTDV
+204 APYALIVDFVGVDAT
-219 NGKIFR
+219 GKIFR

-249 VYDCVGA
+249 VYDCEA
-256 PWVETP
+256 SPWTQTP
-262 TMDVNNAIN
+262 VQDINNVID

-298 KGAELD
+298 KGEDLD
-304 KKAKKKEQLATVPAD
+304 KKAKKKEKLATVAQD

-328 SEIEYTE
+328 SQIEYTE
-335 AERKLVLQD
+335 EQRKLTLKD
-344 RATTADQYGTGEQ
+344 RAIVADRWSTGEQ
-357 GDYFFNTVKR
+357 GDYYFNTEKR
-367 DRIVETLLGKNIS
+367 DIVVETLLGKDVR
-380 VTNEYT
+380 VTNEFT
-386 GTSGE
+386 GTSGQ
-391 GIRVDQTSGEGPNA
+391 GVRVFQTDGEGPNA
-405 TFLGNDIGA
+405 TFLGNEIGA

-422 NMAIMGKRFP
+422 NMAIIGKRFP
-432 DFEEKYDKRKK
+432 NFEEKYDKRKK

-465 RITDI
+465 RVSDI

-485 KNPDEMKNKEP
+485 KNPDEMKNKQP

-502 RIRTKCFQLQDSFF
+502 RVRTKCFQLQDQFF
-516 KAKANNHPRLNVF
+516 KKQVNVHPRLNVF

-542 DDTSMPSGYTVIRQ
+542 DDTSLPSGYSVVRQ

-576 DLTYNFAFFNSAP
+576 DLTYNFGFYNELP
-589 ANLKK
+589 KNINK
-594 SSATSSA
+594 SSSTSSA

-609 SAVATSGPIYTITD
+609 NATATPSVIVDIVDSNQDKAGSISARAIKTQ
-623 SENNKPGHLASKII
+623 NNQRG
-637 KAQDQKTSSEGT
+637 EGT

-670 TTDLIQLDLTII
+670 ISDLILMDLTII
-682 GDPYFLPASG
+682 GDPYFLPASA

-697 EPTRFFVDPRPYITT
+697 EPIRYFVDPRPYATT
-712 SASDKNN
+712 PASQKNN
-719 GNGRGEINYQDTAC
+719 GNGRGEINYQDTFC

-739 QTPIDYQPGTD
+739 QTPIDYQPNGD
-750 NLMFP
+750 NLIFP
-755 QGGAYTNGAG
+755 QGGSYENGAG

-776 FQVQTITSSFRQNI
+776 FQVQTITSSFRQGM
-790 FEQTLRINRQS
+790 FEQTLKINRQA
-801 NMTLDATEGSGNK
+801 NMTLDAVEGKGNK
-814 KKIVK
+814 KKIQKK
-819 DNSNN
+819 DESKG

>member
-1 MSAIKTKTL
+1 MGRTNLKNNI
-10 SKNSAIN
+10 KNSRIN

-37 SRKEIKAAQKLTNKD
+37 SRKEIKAAQNLTNKD

-146 FIDNVEVKSFITPN
+146 FIDNVEIKSFITPN

-165 VQRSEISFTVTE
+165 VQRSEIAFTVTE

-219 NGKIFR
+219 NGKVFR

-304 KKAKKKEQLATVPAD
+304 KKAKKKEQLATVPSD

-367 DRIVETLLGKNIS
+367 DRIVETLLGKNVS

-609 SAVATSGPIYTITD
+609 SAVVTSAPIYTITD

-637 KAQDQKTSSEGT
+637 KAQDQKTSNEGT

-670 TTDLIQLDLTII
+670 TTDLIQMDLTII

-712 SASDKNN
+712 SDSDKNN

>member
-1 MSAIKTKTL
+1 MPAFGKSSKI
-10 SKNSAIN
+10 KNSRIN

-28 VVTNGTKFS
+28 VITNGTRFS
-37 SRKEIKAAQKLTNKD
+37 SRKEITEANKQKALLKAQ
-52 KAKLNAL
+52 
-59 GVDTE
+59 GVDLP
-64 KKEKKKPNIL
+64 KEKKKSNIL

-100 ALTLEEVNFPNIL
+100 ALTQEEVNFPNTL
-113 YNRMPLHPIAHS
+113 YNKMPLHPIAHS
-125 SGKGKIEEV
+125 SGKGNIEEV

-140 GVNLEY
+140 GVSLEY
-146 FIDNVEVKSFITPN
+146 FIDNVEIKSFISPN
-160 PKTKH
+160 QKTKH
-165 VQRSEISFTVTE
+165 VQRSEIAFTVTE
-177 PYSIGL
+177 PFSIGL

-196 DDGNVEFT
+196 NDGNVEFT
-204 NAPYALIIDFVGTDV
+204 NAPYALIIDFIGQDV

-225 NNNLRKVMPIQ
+225 NNSLRKVMPIQ

-249 VYDCVGA
+249 VYDCTAA
-256 PWVETP
+256 PWIETP
-262 TMDVNNAIN
+262 SMDVNNKIK

-298 KGAELD
+298 KGEDLD
-304 KKAKKKEQLATVPAD
+304 KKAKKKQTLATVPTD
-319 DYVIYFPKN
+319 DFVIYFPEK
-328 SEIEYTE
+328 SQVEYTE
-335 AERKLVLQD
+335 DQKKLVLKD
-344 RATTADQYGTGEQ
+344 RATYTQDGS
-357 GDYFFNTVKR
+357 GDYFFNTEKR
-367 DRIVETLLGKNIS
+367 DTIVETLLGNNVR

-386 GTSGE
+386 GTSGQ
-391 GIRVDQTSGEGPNA
+391 GVRVFQTSGEGPNA
-405 TFLGNDIGA
+405 SFLGNDIGA

-422 NMAIMGKRFP
+422 NMAMIGKRFP
-432 DFEEKYDKRKK
+432 KFEEKYDKRKK

-470 IETVILLSEYAKNLT
+470 VETVILLSEYAKNLT

-516 KAKANNHPRLNVF
+516 KMKTNNHPRLNVF

-568 LNKDVLDF
+568 LNKDILDF

-589 ANLKK
+589 ANLNK

-609 SAVATSGPIYTITD
+609 SSTVTSVPKMIITD
-623 SENNKPGHLASKII
+623 SENNKPGNLASRII
-637 KAQDQKTSSEGT
+637 KAQDEAKGEGT

-670 TTDLIQLDLTII
+670 VTDLLQMDLKII

-697 EPTRFFVDPRPYITT
+697 EPTRFFVDPRPYVTT
-712 SASDKNN
+712 PVSDKNN

-739 QTPIDYQPGTD
+739 QTPIDYQPDGD
-750 NLMFP
+750 NFIFP
-755 QGGAYTNGAG
+755 QGGAYENGAG

-776 FQVQTITSSFRQNI
+776 FQVQTITSSFRQGM
-790 FEQTLRINRQS
+790 FEQELRINRQA
-801 NMTLDATEGSGNK
+801 NMTLNAVEGSGNK

-819 DNSNN
+819 DDSKD